1 MAEANSTPLSEA
13 ELEQVRSILQPL
25 SKNPDISEELN
36 PMLSVFR
43 QKMGYGSQMPSLD
56 EEEETEEPT
65 TPTAEAGDEESDEDF
80 EEPQRPQKPPAK
92 VFEDDDIDLDEL
104 LAEPKAAAP
113 ADDFSFEE
121 ESPAPSADA
130 GDPFADFGMDAEP
143 ASTASEDSDAFGDF
157 GLPEEPSSTP
167 SDDFSF
173 GDESPAP
180 SADAGDPF
188 AGLDEMTGGTPS
200 SDDPFAGMGD
210 TTSGESD
217 PFGGSDF
224 GSTPMDDDFGST
236 PSSSDADPFGDMDSF
251 TSTPEPSGGDSD
263 PFAGMGGLETQGGGE
278 DDFGLS
284 GSEPSG
290 GGDSFDDFMSSSPTP
305 SGGGDDDFFSS
316 PADSGPSPGESD
328 PFADFGD
335 MGAPAGQD
343 PFSDLASSA
352 TVSEDPFADFVPSTE
367 EDTLSDIPAGGDS
380 SFESF
385 SPDLDSD
392 VGGGDFDSGS
402 SFGLEA
408 DLQGLASDEKQDIDK
423 GLKDEELA
431 IIQKEILRYPP
442 TLRRAVIDAIVQD
455 RLTPRDQ
462 KGLLE
467 LIKIESSPEEIADFL
482 SGVLGETISVS
493 QRMSGFSKDG
503 VPIISTDPLY
513 TKEGLQRQ
521 RKAIRRTIIGI
532 AAGIFLVVGGTLFY
546 RNFIIPNQAAQ
557 YYEQGLTLIREAG
570 AYPKNSESRKK
581 KFFEAEE
588 SFARGENILPNHLKY
603 LNLYGVEYTRV
614 EEYDRAFEKLFG
626 KVSPDFGAGG
636 EEPSSN
642 AWDKREKVPII
653 TLAKGQ
659 IWDNGKL
666 PIAGKIGNENRMVLV
681 AQDGIQRKIMKA
693 GAYIVMRLEKQTHD
707 NPTYK
712 NLGRFHSSIMPSFTE
727 SSLGGGKYKNDQL
740 AINFFKQVYT
750 DGNEPYDEES
760 TAGIAKIY
768 YNRREFGKAASFY
781 NKIVEIDPSSPVGQG
796 GLLSTYIEMW
806 KEDGNPQFV
815 INHHRQ
821 IKNNLDIEKKLS
833 LHVLSKLASFYTDL
847 NKKELRIRYNIN
859 PMDQVSG
866 MEVNDNAL
874 EILDLIYHKT
884 EEDPVT
890 GVEIDG
896 SEYAEGY
903 YQRGRYFASIKE
915 SIQARRFFEK
925 AATLDPAHYLASTE
939 LAENAIRLANFGEA
953 DKLLNESLKRFEN
966 YKQSYGAREE
976 DETLIQGNV
985 GRIYFDKARIQYLS
999 AAGIHEKDKITEFPG
1014 RKIYPFRARAAMDA
1028 IAKTRSMELKNSLD
1042 GFSKAEAVQTD
1053 ENEFTLIRRWRT
1065 PLPAGI
1071 QRELRYFK
1079 GWVDYMSGDFAASL
1093 NEWSG
1098 FEDEDEY
1105 NHSTLLMGKANAFY
1119 YTGQYKASLGNYL
1132 KVQDDM
1138 EEKLLNMG
1146 LPKPDDPYHQEV
1158 YQTLVAAYNN
1168 IGAVYEKQGNTAEA
1182 LKHYWKA
1189 IETARKINEVS
1200 EIAMSNKDL
1209 MFKKEA
1215 IGQDPLLEDWL
1226 SPTLD
1231 SVKKLARE

>member
-1 MAEANSTPLSEA
+1 MAEANSTPLNEA
-13 ELEQVRSILQPL
+13 ELEQIHSILQPL
-25 SKNPDISEELN
+25 SKNPEISEELN

-43 QKMGYGSQMPSLD
+43 QKMGYGTQTLSHD
-56 EEEETEEPT
+56 EEEES
-65 TPTAEAGDEESDEDF
+65 EESSRVS
-80 EEPQRPQKPPAK
+80 EEVDYESPEPESLKRPPTK

-104 LAEPKAAAP
+104 LAEPKKAAAT
-113 ADDFSFEE
+113 DDFPIEE
-121 ESPAPSADA
+121 ESPISPVDA
-130 GDPFADFGMDAEP
+130 GDPFADFGMDSEP
-143 ASTASEDSDAFGDF
+143 APTELKEQDPFSDF
-157 GLPEEPSSTP
+157 GLSEETSAVPP

-173 GDESPAP
+173 GEESPAP
-180 SADAGDPF
+180 TTVSDPF
-188 AGLDEMTGGTPS
+188 ADLT
-200 SDDPFAGMGD
+200 D
-210 TTSGESD
+210 TSPVESD
-217 PFGGSDF
+217 PFGGTDF
-224 GSTPMDDDFGST
+224 GSVNDDFGSSST
-236 PSSSDADPFGDMDSF
+236 PEADPFADMDTF
-251 TSTPEPSGGDSD
+251 TSIPESAGDSSD
-263 PFAGMGGLETQGGGE
+263 PFVGMDGLETPSEGDE
-278 DDFGLS
+278 FDLS
-284 GSEPSG
+284 GTAPTSTDGGDELMPPSPSG
-290 GGDSFDDFMSSSPTP
+290 A
-305 SGGGDDDFFSS
+305 GDDDFFSS
-316 PADSGPSPGESD
+316 PADSGPSSTESD

-335 MGAPAGQD
+335 LGPPTGQD
-343 PFSDLASSA
+343 PFSNLASSA
-352 TVSEDPFADFVPSTE
+352 TVSEDPFADFVPSIE
-367 EDTLSDIPAGGDS
+367 EDTLSDISGDS

-385 SPDLDSD
+385 SPDLESD
-392 VGGGDFDSGS
+392 AGEEVFDSGS

-408 DLQGLASDEKQDIDK
+408 DLQGLANEEKQDIDK

-442 TLRRAVIDAIVQD
+442 TLRRAVIDSIVQD

-467 LIKIESSPEEIADFL
+467 LIKIESSPQEIADFL
-482 SGVLGETISVS
+482 SGALGETIFVS
-493 QRMSGFSKDG
+493 QKMSGFSKDG
-503 VPIISTDPLY
+503 VPIISTDPVY

-521 RKAIRRTIIGI
+521 RKVIRRTIISI
-532 AAGIFLVVGGTLFY
+532 AATIFLVVGGTLFY

-557 YYEQGLTLIREAG
+557 YYEQGLMLIREAG
-570 AYPKNSESRKK
+570 VYPKNSETRKK

-626 KVSPDFGAGG
+626 KVSPDFGAGR

-659 IWDNGKL
+659 VWDNTKLSGKN
-666 PIAGKIGNENRMVLV
+666 GSENRMILI

-727 SSLGGGKYKNDQL
+727 PFLGGGKYKNDQL

-781 NKIVEIDPSSPVGQG
+781 NKILEIDPSSSVGQG

-821 IKNNLDIEKKLS
+821 IKNNLNIEKELS

-859 PMDQVSG
+859 PTDQVSG

-874 EILDLIYHKT
+874 EILNLIYHKT
-884 EEDPVT
+884 EKDSVT
-890 GVEIDG
+890 GTEIEG
-896 SEYAEGY
+896 SQYAEGY

-925 AATLDPAHYLASTE
+925 AAALDPAHYLASTE
-939 LAENAIRLANFGEA
+939 LAENAIRLANFAEA

-976 DETLIQGNV
+976 DETLIQGNI

-1014 RKIYPFRARAAMDA
+1014 RKIYPFRARTAMDA
-1028 IAKTRSMELKNSLD
+1028 SAKTRSMELKNSLD
-1042 GFSKAEAVQTD
+1042 GFSKAESVQTD
-1053 ENEFTLIRRWRT
+1053 EKEFTLIRRWRT
-1065 PLPAGI
+1065 PLPLEI

-1079 GWVDYMSGDFAASL
+1079 GWVDYMNGDFAASL
-1093 NEWSG
+1093 NEWVG

-1105 NHSTLLMGKANAFY
+1105 NHSTLLMGKANAFF

-1138 EEKLLNMG
+1138 EERLLNMG
-1146 LPKPDDPYHQEV
+1146 LPKSDDPYHQEV

-1189 IETARKINEVS
+1189 IETARKINEIS

-1209 MFKKEA
+1209 IFKKEA

>member
-1 MAEANSTPLSEA
+1 MSEA

-43 QKMGYGSQMPSLD
+43 QKMGYGTQMSSHDD
-56 EEEETEEPT
+56 EEIEEETET
-65 TPTAEAGDEESDEDF
+65 TEESISDF
-80 EEPQRPQKPPAK
+80 EEEGEEESTSPQRPPTK

-104 LAEPKAAAP
+104 LAEPGQAP
-113 ADDFSFEE
+113 ESLPATDDFSFEE
-121 ESPAPSADA
+121 ETPNTDSV
-130 GDPFADFGMDAEP
+130 DPFTDLGMD
-143 ASTASEDSDAFGDF
+143 SEDSLDV
-157 GLPEEPSSTP
+157 PEIPPTSS

-173 GDESPAP
+173 EEETTT
-180 SADAGDPF
+180 DASDPF
-188 AGLDEMTGGTPS
+188 AGLTES
-200 SDDPFAGMGD
+200 
-210 TTSGESD
+210 TSGED
-217 PFGGSDF
+217 PFSGTDF
-224 GSTPMDDDFGST
+224 SSEPMDDFSST
-236 PSSSDADPFGDMDSF
+236 PTA
-251 TSTPEPSGGDSD
+251 DSD
-263 PFAGMGGLETQGGGE
+263 PFADTFTSIPDTSDPFADMGESPNSGE

-284 GSEPSG
+284 GSEP
-290 GGDSFDDFMSSSPTP
+290 GDEVMSSEPPTA
-305 SGGGDDDFFSS
+305 DDDFFSQ
-316 PADSGPSPGESD
+316 PMDSEPPPTD

-335 MGAPAGQD
+335 LGSPAQD
-343 PFSDLASSA
+343 PFSDLSA
-352 TVSEDPFADFVPSTE
+352 TVSEDPFADFVE
-367 EDTLSDIPAGGDS
+367 EDTLSDITPEADT
-380 SFESF
+380 SFDTF
-385 SPDLDSD
+385 SPNLESD
-392 VGGGDFDSGS
+392 TFDSGS

-408 DLQGLASDEKQDIDK
+408 DLQGLANEEKEEIDK

-455 RLTPRDQ
+455 KLTPRDQ

-467 LIKIESSPEEIADFL
+467 LIKIESSAQEIADFL
-482 SGVLGETISVS
+482 SGALGESVSVS

-503 VPIISTDPLY
+503 VPIISTDPIY

-521 RKAIRRTIIGI
+521 KKLIRRTILGI
-532 AAGIFLVVGGTLFY
+532 AAAIFIVVGGTLFY
-546 RNFIIPNQAAQ
+546 RNFIVPNQAAQ
-557 YYEQGLTLIREAG
+557 YYDQGLTLIREAG
-570 AYPKNSESRKK
+570 AYPKNSETRKR

-603 LNLYGVEYTRV
+603 LNLYGIEYTRV

-626 KVSPDFGAGG
+626 KVSPDFGTG
-636 EEPSSN
+636 EGEPSSN

-659 IWDNGKL
+659 FWDNGKL
-666 PIAGKIGNENRMVLV
+666 PIAGKIGNENRMILV
-681 AQDGIQRKIMKA
+681 AQDGIQRKILKA

-712 NLGRFHSSIMPSFTE
+712 NLGRFYSSIMPSFTE

-740 AINFFKQVYT
+740 AINFYKQVYT

-760 TAGIAKIY
+760 TAGIAKIF

-781 NKIVEIDPSSPVGQG
+781 NKIVEIDPSSPMGQG

-821 IKNNLDIEKKLS
+821 IKNNLEIEKKLS

-859 PMDQVSG
+859 PIDQVSG
-866 MEVNDNAL
+866 MEVNDNAF
-874 EILDLIYHKT
+874 EILNLIYHKT
-884 EEDPVT
+884 EKDPVT
-890 GVEIDG
+890 GTKIEG
-896 SEYAEGY
+896 SNYAEGY

-925 AATLDPAHYLASTE
+925 AATLDPAHYLASME
-939 LAENAIRLANFGEA
+939 LGENAIRLANFGEA

-966 YKQSYGAREE
+966 FKQSYGAREE
-976 DETLIQGNV
+976 DETLIQGNI

-1014 RKIYPFRARAAMDA
+1014 RKIYPFRARAEMDT
-1028 IAKTRSMELKNSLD
+1028 ITKTRSMELKNSLE
-1042 GFSKAEAVQTD
+1042 GFSKTESVQTD
-1053 ENEFTLIRRWRT
+1053 ENEYTLIRRWRT
-1065 PLPAGI
+1065 PLPLDI
-1071 QRELRYFK
+1071 QKELRYFK
-1079 GWVDYMSGDFAASL
+1079 GWVNYMSGDFAASL

-1098 FEDEDEY
+1098 FEDEEEY
-1105 NHSTLLMGKANAFY
+1105 NHSTLLMGKANAFF

-1158 YQTLVAAYNN
+1158 YQTLIAAYNN
-1168 IGAVYEKQGNTAEA
+1168 IGAVYEKQGNTSEA

-1231 SVKKLARE
+1231 SVKKLTKE

>member
-1 MAEANSTPLSEA
+1 MAEANSTPLNEA
-13 ELEQVRSILQPL
+13 ELEQIHSILQPL
-25 SKNPDISEELN
+25 SKNPEISEELN

-43 QKMGYGSQMPSLD
+43 QKMGYGTQTLSHD
-56 EEEETEEPT
+56 EEEEAEEPT
-65 TPTAEAGDEESDEDF
+65 SKASEEVDSDYESPEPESPKRPPT
-80 EEPQRPQKPPAK
+80 K

-104 LAEPKAAAP
+104 LAEPGQTQQV
-113 ADDFSFEE
+113 DNFET
-121 ESPAPSADA
+121 SPSVDSDQT
-130 GDPFADFGMDAEP
+130 DPFADFGMDSEP
-143 ASTASEDSDAFGDF
+143 TPTTSEEQDPFSDF
-157 GLPEEPSSTP
+157 GLSEETSAGPSP
-167 SDDFSF
+167 DDFSF
-173 GDESPAP
+173 GEESTSMDE
-180 SADAGDPF
+180 GDPF
-188 AGLDEMTGGTPS
+188 AGIEEMTGDSP
-200 SDDPFAGMGD
+200 DPFAGMEES
-210 TTSGESD
+210 SGAD
-217 PFGGSDF
+217 PFGGTDI
-224 GSTPMDDDFGST
+224 GDDF
-236 PSSSDADPFGDMDSF
+236 SSVSSPASETDPFADMDTF
-251 TSTPEPSGGDSD
+251 TSIPESTADSSD
-263 PFAGMGGLETQGGGE
+263 PFAGMDVLET
-278 DDFGLS
+278 
-284 GSEPSG
+284 PSG
-290 GGDSFDDFMSSSPTP
+290 GDEFDLSRTEPASTDRGDSFDEFMSPAEP
-305 SGGGDDDFFSS
+305 GGGDDDFFSS
-316 PADSGPSPGESD
+316 PADSGPSSTESD

-335 MGAPAGQD
+335 LGPPTGQD
-343 PFSDLASSA
+343 PFSNLASSA

-367 EDTLSDIPAGGDS
+367 EDTLSDIPADADS

-385 SPDLDSD
+385 SPDLESD
-392 VGGGDFDSGS
+392 VDGRDFDSGS
-402 SFGLEA
+402 SLGLEA
-408 DLQGLASDEKQDIDK
+408 DLQGLANEEKQDIDK

-442 TLRRAVIDAIVQD
+442 TLRRAVIDSIVQD

-467 LIKIESSPEEIADFL
+467 LIKIESSPQEIADFL
-482 SGVLGETISVS
+482 SGALGETISIS
-493 QRMSGFSKDG
+493 QKMSGFSKDG
-503 VPIISTDPLY
+503 VPIISTDPVY

-521 RKAIRRTIIGI
+521 KKVIRRTIITI
-532 AAGIFLVVGGTLFY
+532 AATIFFVVGGTLFY
-546 RNFIIPNQAAQ
+546 KNFIIPNQAAQ

-570 AYPKNSESRKK
+570 VYPKNSETRKK

-626 KVSPDFGAGG
+626 KVSPDFGSGR

-659 IWDNGKL
+659 VWDNAKL
-666 PIAGKIGNENRMVLV
+666 PIAGKTGSENRMLLV

-727 SSLGGGKYKNDQL
+727 PSLGGGKYKNDQL

-781 NKIVEIDPSSPVGQG
+781 NKIVEIDPSSSVGQG

-821 IKNNLDIEKKLS
+821 IKNNLNIEKKLS

-890 GVEIDG
+890 GTEIEG
-896 SEYAEGY
+896 SQYAEGY

-939 LAENAIRLANFGEA
+939 LAENAIRLANFAEA

-1014 RKIYPFRARAAMDA
+1014 RKIYPFRARTMMDTV
-1028 IAKTRSMELKNSLD
+1028 AKTRSMELKNSLD
-1042 GFSKAEAVQTD
+1042 GFSKAESVQID

-1065 PLPAGI
+1065 PLPIGI

-1079 GWVDYMSGDFAASL
+1079 GWVDYMNGDFATSL
-1093 NEWSG
+1093 NEWAG

-1105 NHSTLLMGKANAFY
+1105 NHSTLLMGKANAFF

-1138 EEKLLNMG
+1138 EERLLNMG

-1189 IETARKINEVS
+1189 IETARKINEIS

-1231 SVKKLARE
+1231 SVKKLTRE

>member
-13 ELEQVRSILQPL
+13 ELEQIRSILEPL

-43 QKMGYGSQMPSLD
+43 QKMGYGTQKPSQND
-56 EEEETEEPT
+56 EEEEETQPQEPNEDT
-65 TPTAEAGDEESDEDF
+65 DEEEDF
-80 EEPQRPQKPPAK
+80 EDEAPKSSKRPPTK

-104 LAEPKAAAP
+104 LAEPTQTPADDFSLEEEPAP
-113 ADDFSFEE
+113 PTADSGEADPFADFGMESEPSPTVSEETDALGDFGLSEEQPATTDDFSFEE
-121 ESPAPSADA
+121 ETATNSA
-130 GDPFADFGMDAEP
+130 DPFADLGA
-143 ASTASEDSDAFGDF
+143 
-157 GLPEEPSSTP
+157 PSS
-167 SDDFSF
+167 
-173 GDESPAP
+173 E
-180 SADAGDPF
+180 
-188 AGLDEMTGGTPS
+188 
-200 SDDPFAGMGD
+200 DPFAGMGE
-210 TTSGESD
+210 TTEAD

-224 GSTPMDDDFGST
+224 GAESMDDFSST
-236 PSSSDADPFGDMDSF
+236 PSSETDSFDTF
-251 TSTPEPSGGDSD
+251 TSTPETSADDSD
-263 PFAGMGGLETQGGGE
+263 PFAGMGVTEKPVGE

-284 GSEPSG
+284 DSQTSG
-290 GGDSFDDFMSSSPTP
+290 GEDSFDDFMSSEPT
-305 SGGGDDDFFSS
+305 GGDDFFSS
-316 PADSGPSPGESD
+316 PADSGPAPTESD

-335 MGAPAGQD
+335 LGSPAGQD
-343 PFSDLASSA
+343 PFSDLSPSA
-352 TVSEDPFADFVPSTE
+352 TVSEDPFADFTPS
-367 EDTLSDIPAGGDS
+367 EDTLSDIPGDADP
-380 SFESF
+380 SFDSF
-385 SPDLDSD
+385 SPDLDA
-392 VGGGDFDSGS
+392 GGEDFDSGS
-402 SFGLEA
+402 LEA
-408 DLQGLASDEKQDIDK
+408 DLQGLATEEKQEIDK

-442 TLRRAVIDAIVQD
+442 SLRRAVIDAIVQD

-482 SGVLGETISVS
+482 SGVLGETVSIS

-503 VPIISTDPLY
+503 IPIISTDPLY

-521 RKAIRRTIIGI
+521 KKAVRRTIITI
-532 AAGIFLVVGGTLFY
+532 AATLFFVVGGTLFY

-557 YYEQGLTLIREAG
+557 YYDQGLTLVREAG
-570 AYPKNSESRKK
+570 AYPKNSEVRKK
-581 KFFEAEE
+581 KFLEAEE

-603 LNLYGVEYTRV
+603 LNLYGVEYTRI

-636 EEPSSN
+636 EEPASN
-642 AWDKREKVPII
+642 SWDKREKVPII
-653 TLAKGQ
+653 ALAKGQ
-659 IWDNGKL
+659 VWDNGKL
-666 PIAGKIGNENRMVLV
+666 PIAGKIGNENRMILI
-681 AQDGIQRKIMKA
+681 AQDRIQRKIIKA

-740 AINFFKQVYT
+740 AINFFKQVFT
-750 DGNEPYDEES
+750 DGNEPYEEES

-781 NKIVEIDPSSPVGQG
+781 NKIVEIDPSSPVGEG

-859 PMDQVSG
+859 PMNQVSG

-874 EILDLIYHKT
+874 QILDLIYHKT

-890 GVEIDG
+890 GTKIKG
-896 SEYAEGY
+896 SNYAEGY

-925 AATLDPAHYLASTE
+925 AAALDPAHFLASVE
-939 LAENAIRLANFGEA
+939 LAENAIRLANFSEA

-966 YKQSYGAREE
+966 YKQSYGARDE

-1014 RKIYPFRARAAMDA
+1014 RKIYPFRARAAMNTA
-1028 IAKTRSMELKNSLD
+1028 AKTRSMELKNSLE
-1042 GFSKAEAVQTD
+1042 GFSKAESVQAD

-1105 NHSTLLMGKANAFY
+1105 DHPTLLMGKANAFF

-1158 YQTLVAAYNN
+1158 YQTLIAATNN
-1168 IGAVYEKQGNTAEA
+1168 IGAVYEKQGNTSEA

>member
-1 MAEANSTPLSEA
+1 MAEANSTPLKEA

-43 QKMGYGSQMPSLD
+43 EKMGYGSPVSSEE
-56 EEEETEEPT
+56 EEEETPDSTTEPDDLDEGDDDG
-65 TPTAEAGDEESDEDF
+65 EAPPPLE
-80 EEPQRPQKPPAK
+80 RPKSK
-92 VFEDDDIDLDEL
+92 ILDDDDIDLDEL
-104 LAEPKAAAP
+104 LAEPSQSTASDDDFDSTP
-113 ADDFSFEE
+113 ADSGDT
-121 ESPAPSADA
+121 
-130 GDPFADFGMDAEP
+130 DPFADFGMDSEP
-143 ASTASEDSDAFGDF
+143 APTPSSEETDPFADF
-157 GLPEEPSSTP
+157 GLPPETPTSAGDDFGLGEETPSSNEPS
-167 SDDFSF
+167 
-173 GDESPAP
+173 
-180 SADAGDPF
+180 DPF
-188 AGLDEMTGGTPS
+188 AGLDEMTGGEAS
-200 SDDPFAGMGD
+200 SEADPFADLG
-210 TTSGESD
+210 SGTETPETD

-224 GSTPMDDDFGST
+224 GTPT
-236 PSSSDADPFGDMDSF
+236 SSDDSDPFAGMDSF
-251 TSTPEPSGGDSD
+251 TSTPDSGADAD
-263 PFAGMGGLETQGGGE
+263 PFADLGGGTGTPDIG

-284 GSEPSG
+284 SSEPTTG
-290 GGDSFDDFMSSSPTP
+290 AGDSFDDLMSSSPEP
-305 SGGGDDDFFSS
+305 AGGDDDFFSQ
-316 PADSGPSPGESD
+316 PTDAGPSSAETD

-335 MGAPAGQD
+335 LGSPGQD
-343 PFSDLASSA
+343 PFSDLTSSA
-352 TVSEDPFADFVPSTE
+352 TASEDPFADFVPSTE
-367 EDTLSDIPAGGDS
+367 EDTLSDIPGGADA
-380 SFESF
+380 SFDSF
-385 SPDLDSD
+385 SPDLDGDS
-392 VGGGDFDSGS
+392 GGDDYDPGS

-408 DLQGLASDEKQDIDK
+408 DLQGLASEEKEEIDK

-442 TLRRAVIDAIVQD
+442 VLRRAVIDAIVQD
-455 RLTPRDQ
+455 RMTPRDQ

-482 SGVLGETISVS
+482 SGVLGETISLS
-493 QRMSGFSKDG
+493 QRGSGFSKDG

-521 RKAIRRTIIGI
+521 KKAIRRTVFGI
-532 AAGIFLVVGGTLFY
+532 AATIFLIVGGTFLY

-570 AYPKNSESRKK
+570 SYPKSSEARKK

-588 SFARGENILPNHLKY
+588 AFAKGENILPNHLKY
-603 LNLYGVEYTRV
+603 LNLYGVEYTRI
-614 EEYDRAFEKLFG
+614 EEYDRGFEKLFG

-659 IWDNGKL
+659 VWDNAKL
-666 PIAGKIGNENRMVLV
+666 PIAGKSGNENRMILI
-681 AQDGIQRKIMKA
+681 AQDGIQRKIQKA

-707 NPTYK
+707 NMTYK

-727 SSLGGGKYKNDQL
+727 SSLGGGRYKNDQL
-740 AINFFKQVYT
+740 AINFYKQVYT

-833 LHVLSKLASFYTDL
+833 LYVLSKLASFYTDL

-859 PMDQVSG
+859 PVDQVSG

-884 EEDPVT
+884 EEDSIT
-890 GVEIDG
+890 GVERDG
-896 SEYAEGY
+896 ADYAEGY

-925 AATLDPAHYLASTE
+925 AATLDPAHYLAATE

-953 DKLLNESLKRFEN
+953 DKLLNEAIQRFEN
-966 YKQSYGAREE
+966 YKQGYGAREE
-976 DETLIQGNV
+976 DETLIQGNA

-999 AAGIHEKDKITEFPG
+999 AAGITEKDKITEFPG
-1014 RKIYPFRARAAMDA
+1014 RKIYPFRARTAMDSV
-1028 IAKTRSMELKNSLD
+1028 AKTRSMELKNSLE
-1042 GFSKAEAVQTD
+1042 GFSKAESVQTD

-1231 SVKKLARE
+1231 SVKKLVRE

>member
-43 QKMGYGSQMPSLD
+43 QKMGYGTQMSSHDD
-56 EEEETEEPT
+56 EEIEEETET
-65 TPTAEAGDEESDEDF
+65 TEESISDF
-80 EEPQRPQKPPAK
+80 EEEGEEESTSPKRPPTK

-104 LAEPKAAAP
+104 LAEPGQASEASP
-113 ADDFSFEE
+113 STDDFSFEE
-121 ESPAPSADA
+121 ETPNTDSV
-130 GDPFADFGMDAEP
+130 DPFTDLGMD
-143 ASTASEDSDAFGDF
+143 SDDSLDV
-157 GLPEEPSSTP
+157 PEIPPTSS

-173 GDESPAP
+173 EEETTT
-180 SADAGDPF
+180 DASDPF
-188 AGLDEMTGGTPS
+188 AGLTES
-200 SDDPFAGMGD
+200 
-210 TTSGESD
+210 TSGED
-217 PFGGSDF
+217 PFSGTDF
-224 GSTPMDDDFGST
+224 SSEPMDDFSST
-236 PSSSDADPFGDMDSF
+236 PTA
-251 TSTPEPSGGDSD
+251 DSD
-263 PFAGMGGLETQGGGE
+263 PFADTFTSIPDTSDPFADMGGSGE

-284 GSEPSG
+284 GSESG
-290 GGDSFDDFMSSSPTP
+290 DEVMSSEPP
-305 SGGGDDDFFSS
+305 PADDDFFSQ
-316 PADSGPSPGESD
+316 PMDSEPPPTD

-335 MGAPAGQD
+335 LGSPAQD
-343 PFSDLASSA
+343 PFSDLSA
-352 TVSEDPFADFVPSTE
+352 TVSEDPFADFVE
-367 EDTLSDIPAGGDS
+367 EDTLSDITPDADT
-380 SFESF
+380 SFDTF
-385 SPDLDSD
+385 SPNLESD
-392 VGGGDFDSGS
+392 TFDSGS

-408 DLQGLASDEKQDIDK
+408 DLQGLANEEKEEIDK

-455 RLTPRDQ
+455 KLTPRDQ

-467 LIKIESSPEEIADFL
+467 LIKIESSAQEIADFL
-482 SGVLGETISVS
+482 SGALGESVSVS

-503 VPIISTDPLY
+503 VPIISTDPIY

-521 RKAIRRTIIGI
+521 KKLIRRTILGI
-532 AAGIFLVVGGTLFY
+532 AAAIFIVVGGTLFY
-546 RNFIIPNQAAQ
+546 RNFIVPNQAAQ
-557 YYEQGLTLIREAG
+557 YYDQGLTLIREAG
-570 AYPKNSESRKK
+570 AYPKNSETRKR

-603 LNLYGVEYTRV
+603 LNLYGIEYTRV

-626 KVSPDFGAGG
+626 KVSPDFGAGEG
-636 EEPSSN
+636 EPSSN

-659 IWDNGKL
+659 FWDNGKL
-666 PIAGKIGNENRMVLV
+666 PIAGKIGNENRMILV
-681 AQDGIQRKIMKA
+681 AQDGIQRKILKA

-712 NLGRFHSSIMPSFTE
+712 NLGRFYSSIMPSFTE

-740 AINFFKQVYT
+740 AINFYKQVYT

-760 TAGIAKIY
+760 TAGIAKIF

-781 NKIVEIDPSSPVGQG
+781 NKIVEIDPSSPMGQG

-821 IKNNLDIEKKLS
+821 IKNNLEIEKKLS

-859 PMDQVSG
+859 PIDQVSG
-866 MEVNDNAL
+866 MEVNDNAF
-874 EILDLIYHKT
+874 EILNLIYHKT
-884 EEDPVT
+884 EKDPVT
-890 GVEIDG
+890 GTKIEG
-896 SEYAEGY
+896 SNYAEGY

-925 AATLDPAHYLASTE
+925 AATLDPAHYLASME
-939 LAENAIRLANFGEA
+939 LGENAIRLANFGEA

-966 YKQSYGAREE
+966 FKQSYGTREE
-976 DETLIQGNV
+976 DETLIQGNI
-985 GRIYFDKARIQYLS
+985 GRVYFDKARIQYLS

-1014 RKIYPFRARAAMDA
+1014 RKIYPFRARAEMDT
-1028 IAKTRSMELKNSLD
+1028 ITKTRSMELKNSLE
-1042 GFSKAEAVQTD
+1042 GFSKAESVQTE
-1053 ENEFTLIRRWRT
+1053 ENEYTLIRRWRT
-1065 PLPAGI
+1065 PLPLDI
-1071 QRELRYFK
+1071 QKELRYFK
-1079 GWVDYMSGDFAASL
+1079 GWVNYMNGDFVASL

-1098 FEDEDEY
+1098 FEDEEEY
-1105 NHSTLLMGKANAFY
+1105 NHSTLLMGKANAFF

-1168 IGAVYEKQGNTAEA
+1168 IGAVYEKQGNTSEA

-1231 SVKKLARE
+1231 SVKKLTKE

>member
-1 MAEANSTPLSEA
+1 MAEANSTPLNEA
-13 ELEQVRSILQPL
+13 ELEQIHSILQPL
-25 SKNPDISEELN
+25 SKNPEISEELN

-43 QKMGYGSQMPSLD
+43 QKMGYGTQTLSHD
-56 EEEETEEPT
+56 EEEETESEEPT
-65 TPTAEAGDEESDEDF
+65 SKASEEIDYESQEPESLKRPPT
-80 EEPQRPQKPPAK
+80 K

-104 LAEPKAAAP
+104 LAEPKKTSTP

-121 ESPAPSADA
+121 ESPVSPVDA
-130 GDPFADFGMDAEP
+130 SDPFADFGMDEEP
-143 ASTASEDSDAFGDF
+143 TPTASEELGDF
-157 GLPEEPSSTP
+157 GLPEEPSATTP

-173 GDESPAP
+173 GDESTAPA
-180 SADAGDPF
+180 AGVSDPF
-188 AGLDEMTGGTPS
+188 AGLEEPS
-200 SDDPFAGMGD
+200 SDDPFAGLGD
-210 TTSGESD
+210 TTAAESD
-217 PFGGSDF
+217 PFGGTDF
-224 GSTPMDDDFGST
+224 GSAPMDDAFGST
-236 PSSSDADPFGDMDSF
+236 PSSTSEADPFADMGTF
-251 TSTPEPSGGDSD
+251 TSIPESTADSSD
-263 PFAGMGGLETQGGGE
+263 SFAGMDGIETPGDE
-278 DDFGLS
+278 FDLS
-284 GSEPSG
+284 RTDTD
-290 GGDSFDDFMSSSPTP
+290 GGDSFDEFMSPEP
-305 SGGGDDDFFSS
+305 SGGDDDFFSS
-316 PADSGPSPGESD
+316 PSTESD

-335 MGAPAGQD
+335 LGPPTGQD
-343 PFSDLASSA
+343 PFSNLASSA

-367 EDTLSDIPAGGDS
+367 EDTLSDIPGDADP
-380 SFESF
+380 SF
-385 SPDLDSD
+385 SPDLESD
-392 VGGGDFDSGS
+392 VGGVDFDSGS
-402 SFGLEA
+402 SLGLEA
-408 DLQGLASDEKQDIDK
+408 DLQGLANEEKQDIDK

-442 TLRRAVIDAIVQD
+442 TLRRAVIDSIVQD

-467 LIKIESSPEEIADFL
+467 LIKIESSPQEIADFL
-482 SGVLGETISVS
+482 SGALGETISIS
-493 QRMSGFSKDG
+493 QKMSGFSKDG
-503 VPIISTDPLY
+503 VPIISTDPVY

-521 RKAIRRTIIGI
+521 RKMIRRTIITI
-532 AAGIFLVVGGTLFY
+532 AATIFLVVGGTLFY

-570 AYPKNSESRKK
+570 VYPKNSETRKK

-588 SFARGENILPNHLKY
+588 SFARGEKILPNHLKY

-653 TLAKGQ
+653 TLAKSQ
-659 IWDNGKL
+659 VWDNGKL
-666 PIAGKIGNENRMVLV
+666 PIAGKIGNENRMILV

-727 SSLGGGKYKNDQL
+727 PSLGGGKYKNDQL

-781 NKIVEIDPSSPVGQG
+781 NKIVEIDPSSSVGQG

-821 IKNNLDIEKKLS
+821 IKNNLNIEKKLS
-833 LHVLSKLASFYTDL
+833 LHILSKLASFYTDL

-859 PMDQVSG
+859 PTDQVSG

-890 GVEIDG
+890 GTEIEG
-896 SEYAEGY
+896 SQYAEGY

-939 LAENAIRLANFGEA
+939 LAENAIRLANFAEA

-1014 RKIYPFRARAAMDA
+1014 RKIYPFRARTAMDA

-1042 GFSKAEAVQTD
+1042 GFSKAESVQTD
-1053 ENEFTLIRRWRT
+1053 ENEFSLIRRWRT
-1065 PLPAGI
+1065 PLPVGI

-1079 GWVDYMSGDFAASL
+1079 GWADYMNGDFAASL

-1105 NHSTLLMGKANAFY
+1105 NHSTLLMGKANAFF

-1146 LPKPDDPYHQEV
+1146 PPKPDDPYHQEV

-1168 IGAVYEKQGNTAEA
+1168 IGAVYEKLGNTAEA

-1189 IETARKINEVS
+1189 IETARKINEIS

>member
-43 QKMGYGSQMPSLD
+43 QKMGYGTQMSSHDD
-56 EEEETEEPT
+56 EEIEEETET
-65 TPTAEAGDEESDEDF
+65 TEESISDF
-80 EEPQRPQKPPAK
+80 EEEGEEESTSPQRPPTK

-104 LAEPKAAAP
+104 LAEPGQAP
-113 ADDFSFEE
+113 ESLPATDDFSFEE
-121 ESPAPSADA
+121 ETPNTDSV
-130 GDPFADFGMDAEP
+130 DPFTDLGMD
-143 ASTASEDSDAFGDF
+143 SEDSLDV
-157 GLPEEPSSTP
+157 PEIPPTSS

-173 GDESPAP
+173 EEETTT
-180 SADAGDPF
+180 DASDPF
-188 AGLDEMTGGTPS
+188 AGLTES
-200 SDDPFAGMGD
+200 
-210 TTSGESD
+210 TSGED
-217 PFGGSDF
+217 PFSGTDF
-224 GSTPMDDDFGST
+224 SSEPMDDFSST
-236 PSSSDADPFGDMDSF
+236 PTA
-251 TSTPEPSGGDSD
+251 DSD
-263 PFAGMGGLETQGGGE
+263 PFADTFTSIPDTSDPFADMGESPNSGE

-284 GSEPSG
+284 GSEP
-290 GGDSFDDFMSSSPTP
+290 GDEVMSSEPPTA
-305 SGGGDDDFFSS
+305 DDDFFSQ
-316 PADSGPSPGESD
+316 PMDSEPPPTD

-335 MGAPAGQD
+335 LGSPAQD
-343 PFSDLASSA
+343 PFSDLSA
-352 TVSEDPFADFVPSTE
+352 TVSEDPFADFVE
-367 EDTLSDIPAGGDS
+367 EDTLSDIIPEADT
-380 SFESF
+380 SFDTF
-385 SPDLDSD
+385 SPNLESD
-392 VGGGDFDSGS
+392 TFDSGS

-408 DLQGLASDEKQDIDK
+408 DLQGLANEEKEEIDK

-455 RLTPRDQ
+455 KLTPRDQ

-467 LIKIESSPEEIADFL
+467 LIKIESSAQEIADFL
-482 SGVLGETISVS
+482 SGALGESVSVS

-503 VPIISTDPLY
+503 VPIISTDPIY

-521 RKAIRRTIIGI
+521 KKLIRRTILGI
-532 AAGIFLVVGGTLFY
+532 AAAIFIVVGGTLFY
-546 RNFIIPNQAAQ
+546 RNFIVPNQAAQ
-557 YYEQGLTLIREAG
+557 YYDQGLTLIREAG
-570 AYPKNSESRKK
+570 AYPKNSETRKR

-603 LNLYGVEYTRV
+603 LNLYGIEYTRV

-626 KVSPDFGAGG
+626 KVSPDFGTG
-636 EEPSSN
+636 EGEPSSN

-659 IWDNGKL
+659 FWDNGKL
-666 PIAGKIGNENRMVLV
+666 PIAGKIGNENRMILV
-681 AQDGIQRKIMKA
+681 AQDGIQRKILKA

-712 NLGRFHSSIMPSFTE
+712 NLGRFYSSIMPSFTE

-740 AINFFKQVYT
+740 AINFYKQVYT

-760 TAGIAKIY
+760 TAGIAKIF

-781 NKIVEIDPSSPVGQG
+781 NKIVEIDPSSPMGQG

-821 IKNNLDIEKKLS
+821 IKNNLEIEKKLS

-859 PMDQVSG
+859 PIDQVSG
-866 MEVNDNAL
+866 MEVNDNAF
-874 EILDLIYHKT
+874 EILNLIYHKT
-884 EEDPVT
+884 EKDPVT
-890 GVEIDG
+890 GTKIEG
-896 SEYAEGY
+896 SNYAEGY

-925 AATLDPAHYLASTE
+925 AATLDPAHYLASME
-939 LAENAIRLANFGEA
+939 LGENAIRLANFGEA

-966 YKQSYGAREE
+966 FKQSYGAREE
-976 DETLIQGNV
+976 DETLIQGNI

-1014 RKIYPFRARAAMDA
+1014 RKIYPFRARAEMDT
-1028 IAKTRSMELKNSLD
+1028 ITKTRSMELKNSLE
-1042 GFSKAEAVQTD
+1042 GFSKTESVQTD
-1053 ENEFTLIRRWRT
+1053 ENEYTLIRRWRT
-1065 PLPAGI
+1065 PLPLDI
-1071 QRELRYFK
+1071 QKELRYFK
-1079 GWVDYMSGDFAASL
+1079 GWVNYMSGDFAASL

-1098 FEDEDEY
+1098 FEDEEEY
-1105 NHSTLLMGKANAFY
+1105 NHSTLLMGKANAFF

-1158 YQTLVAAYNN
+1158 YQTLIAAYNN
-1168 IGAVYEKQGNTAEA
+1168 IGAVYEKQGNTSEA

-1231 SVKKLARE
+1231 SVKKLTKE

>member
-43 QKMGYGSQMPSLD
+43 QKMGYGTQMSSHDD
-56 EEEETEEPT
+56 EEIEEETET
-65 TPTAEAGDEESDEDF
+65 TEESISDF
-80 EEPQRPQKPPAK
+80 EEEGEEESTSPKRPPTK

-104 LAEPKAAAP
+104 LAEPGQASEASP
-113 ADDFSFEE
+113 STDDFSFEE
-121 ESPAPSADA
+121 ETPNTDSV
-130 GDPFADFGMDAEP
+130 DPFTDLGMD
-143 ASTASEDSDAFGDF
+143 SDDSLDV
-157 GLPEEPSSTP
+157 PEIPPTSS

-173 GDESPAP
+173 EEETTT
-180 SADAGDPF
+180 DASDPF
-188 AGLDEMTGGTPS
+188 AGLTES
-200 SDDPFAGMGD
+200 
-210 TTSGESD
+210 TSGED
-217 PFGGSDF
+217 PFSGTDF
-224 GSTPMDDDFGST
+224 SSEPMDDFSST
-236 PSSSDADPFGDMDSF
+236 PTA
-251 TSTPEPSGGDSD
+251 DSD
-263 PFAGMGGLETQGGGE
+263 PFADTFTSIPDTSDPFADMGGSGE

-284 GSEPSG
+284 GSESG
-290 GGDSFDDFMSSSPTP
+290 DEVMSSEPP
-305 SGGGDDDFFSS
+305 PADDDFFSQ
-316 PADSGPSPGESD
+316 PMDSEPPPTD

-335 MGAPAGQD
+335 LGSPAQD
-343 PFSDLASSA
+343 PFSDLSA
-352 TVSEDPFADFVPSTE
+352 TVSEDPFADFVE
-367 EDTLSDIPAGGDS
+367 EDTLSDITPDADT
-380 SFESF
+380 SFDTF
-385 SPDLDSD
+385 SPNLESD
-392 VGGGDFDSGS
+392 TFDSGS

-408 DLQGLASDEKQDIDK
+408 DLQGLANEEKEEIDK

-455 RLTPRDQ
+455 KLTPRDQ

-467 LIKIESSPEEIADFL
+467 LIKIESSAQEIADFL
-482 SGVLGETISVS
+482 SGALGESVSVS

-503 VPIISTDPLY
+503 VPIISTDPIY

-521 RKAIRRTIIGI
+521 KKLIRRTILGI
-532 AAGIFLVVGGTLFY
+532 AAAIFIVVGGTLFY
-546 RNFIIPNQAAQ
+546 RNFIVPNQAAQ
-557 YYEQGLTLIREAG
+557 YYDQGLTLIREAG
-570 AYPKNSESRKK
+570 AYPKNSETRKR

-603 LNLYGVEYTRV
+603 LNLYGIEYTRV

-626 KVSPDFGAGG
+626 KVSPDFGAGEG
-636 EEPSSN
+636 EPSSN
-642 AWDKREKVPII
+642 SWDKREKVPII

-659 IWDNGKL
+659 FWDNSKL
-666 PIAGKIGNENRMVLV
+666 PIAGKVGNENRMILV
-681 AQDGIQRKIMKA
+681 AQDGIQRKILKA

-712 NLGRFHSSIMPSFTE
+712 NLGRFYSSIMPSFTE

-740 AINFFKQVYT
+740 AINFYKQVYT

-760 TAGIAKIY
+760 TAGIAKIF

-781 NKIVEIDPSSPVGQG
+781 NKIVEIDPSSPMGQG

-821 IKNNLDIEKKLS
+821 IKNNLEIEKKLS

-859 PMDQVSG
+859 PIDQVSG
-866 MEVNDNAL
+866 MEVNDNAF
-874 EILDLIYHKT
+874 EILNLIYHKT
-884 EEDPVT
+884 EKDPVT
-890 GVEIDG
+890 GTKIEG
-896 SEYAEGY
+896 SNYAEGY

-925 AATLDPAHYLASTE
+925 AATLDPAHYLASME
-939 LAENAIRLANFGEA
+939 LGENAIRLANFGEA

-966 YKQSYGAREE
+966 FKQSYGTREE
-976 DETLIQGNV
+976 DETLIQGNI
-985 GRIYFDKARIQYLS
+985 GRVYFDKARIQYLS

-1014 RKIYPFRARAAMDA
+1014 RKIYPFRARAEMDT
-1028 IAKTRSMELKNSLD
+1028 ITKTRSMELKNSLE
-1042 GFSKAEAVQTD
+1042 GFSKAESVQTE
-1053 ENEFTLIRRWRT
+1053 ENEYTLIRRWRT
-1065 PLPAGI
+1065 PLPLDI
-1071 QRELRYFK
+1071 QKELRYFK
-1079 GWVDYMSGDFAASL
+1079 GWVNYMNGDFVASL

-1098 FEDEDEY
+1098 FEDEEEY
-1105 NHSTLLMGKANAFY
+1105 NHSTLLMGKANAFF

-1168 IGAVYEKQGNTAEA
+1168 IGAVYEKQGNTSEA

-1231 SVKKLARE
+1231 SVKKLTKE

>member
-1 MAEANSTPLSEA
+1 MAEANSTPLNEA
-13 ELEQVRSILQPL
+13 ELEQIHSILQPL
-25 SKNPDISEELN
+25 SKNPEISEELN

-43 QKMGYGSQMPSLD
+43 QKMGYGTQTLSHD
-56 EEEETEEPT
+56 EEEESEEPSRVSEEADYESPEPESLKRP
-65 TPTAEAGDEESDEDF
+65 PT
-80 EEPQRPQKPPAK
+80 K

-104 LAEPKAAAP
+104 LAEPKKAAT
-113 ADDFSFEE
+113 ADDFPFEE
-121 ESPAPSADA
+121 ESPISPVDA
-130 GDPFADFGMDAEP
+130 GDPFADFGMDSEP
-143 ASTASEDSDAFGDF
+143 APTESEEQDPFSEF
-157 GLPEEPSSTP
+157 GLSEETSAAPP

-173 GDESPAP
+173 GEESPAP
-180 SADAGDPF
+180 TTVSDPF
-188 AGLDEMTGGTPS
+188 AGLDEMTAPS
-200 SDDPFAGMGD
+200 SDDPFADLTD
-210 TTSGESD
+210 TTSVESD
-217 PFGGSDF
+217 PFGGTDF
-224 GSTPMDDDFGST
+224 GSVNDDFGS
-236 PSSSDADPFGDMDSF
+236 PSSTSEADPFADMDTF
-251 TSTPEPSGGDSD
+251 TSIPESAADSSD
-263 PFAGMGGLETQGGGE
+263 PFVGMDGLETPSEGDE
-278 DDFGLS
+278 FDLS
-284 GSEPSG
+284 GTAPTSTDDGDELMPS
-290 GGDSFDDFMSSSPTP
+290 SP

-316 PADSGPSPGESD
+316 PADSGPSSTESD

-335 MGAPAGQD
+335 LGPPTGQD
-343 PFSDLASSA
+343 PFSNLASSA
-352 TVSEDPFADFVPSTE
+352 TVSEDPFADFVPSIE
-367 EDTLSDIPAGGDS
+367 EDTLSDIPGDS

-385 SPDLDSD
+385 SPDLKSD
-392 VGGGDFDSGS
+392 AGEEVFDSGS

-408 DLQGLASDEKQDIDK
+408 DLQGLANEEKQDIDK

-442 TLRRAVIDAIVQD
+442 TLRRAVIDSIVQD

-467 LIKIESSPEEIADFL
+467 LIKIESSPQEIADFL
-482 SGVLGETISVS
+482 SGALGETIFVS
-493 QRMSGFSKDG
+493 QKMSGFSKDG
-503 VPIISTDPLY
+503 VPIISTDPVY

-521 RKAIRRTIIGI
+521 RKVIRRTIISI
-532 AAGIFLVVGGTLFY
+532 AATIFLVVGGTLFY

-557 YYEQGLTLIREAG
+557 YYEQGLILIREAG
-570 AYPKNSESRKK
+570 VYPKNSETRKK

-626 KVSPDFGAGG
+626 KVSPDFGAGR

-659 IWDNGKL
+659 VWDNTKLSGKN
-666 PIAGKIGNENRMVLV
+666 GSENRMILI

-727 SSLGGGKYKNDQL
+727 PFLGGGKYKNDQL
-740 AINFFKQVYT
+740 AINFFKQAYT

-781 NKIVEIDPSSPVGQG
+781 NKIVEIDPSSSVGQG

-821 IKNNLDIEKKLS
+821 IKNNLNIEKELS

-859 PMDQVSG
+859 PTDQVSG
-866 MEVNDNAL
+866 MEVNDNAF
-874 EILDLIYHKT
+874 EILNLIYHKT
-884 EEDPVT
+884 EKDPVT
-890 GVEIDG
+890 GTEIEG
-896 SEYAEGY
+896 SQYAEGY

-925 AATLDPAHYLASTE
+925 AAALDPAHYLASTE
-939 LAENAIRLANFGEA
+939 LAENAIRLANFSEA

-976 DETLIQGNV
+976 DETLIQGNI

-1014 RKIYPFRARAAMDA
+1014 RKIYPFRARTAMDA
-1028 IAKTRSMELKNSLD
+1028 SAKTRSMELKNSLD
-1042 GFSKAEAVQTD
+1042 GFSKAESVQTD
-1053 ENEFTLIRRWRT
+1053 EKEFTLIRRWRT
-1065 PLPAGI
+1065 PLPLEI

-1079 GWVDYMSGDFAASL
+1079 GWVDYMNGDFAASL
-1093 NEWSG
+1093 NEWVG

-1105 NHSTLLMGKANAFY
+1105 NHSTLLMGKANAFF

-1138 EEKLLNMG
+1138 EERLLNMG
-1146 LPKPDDPYHQEV
+1146 LPKSDDPYHQEV

-1189 IETARKINEVS
+1189 IETARKISEIS

-1209 MFKKEA
+1209 IFKKEA

>member
-43 QKMGYGSQMPSLD
+43 QKMGYGSQMPSSDD
-56 EEEETEEPT
+56 EEETPSDE
-65 TPTAEAGDEESDEDF
+65 PTAEADEDGDF
-80 EEPQRPQKPPAK
+80 DDESPEPARPQKPPTK

-104 LAEPKAAAP
+104 LSEPGQGASAP
-113 ADDFSFEE
+113 SSDDFSFGE
-121 ESPAPSADA
+121 ESPAPSAEA
-130 GDPFADFGMDAEP
+130 DPFGDFGMDAEP
-143 ASTASEDSDAFGDF
+143 SPAASDDSDPFGDF
-157 GLPEEPSSTP
+157 GVPEETPASS

-173 GDESPAP
+173 DEGPTP
-180 SADAGDPF
+180 SAEASDPF
-188 AGLDEMTGGTPS
+188 AGLDEMTGGAPS
-200 SDDPFAGMGD
+200 AESDPFAGMGD
-210 TTSGESD
+210 T
-217 PFGGSDF
+217 
-224 GSTPMDDDFGST
+224 
-236 PSSSDADPFGDMDSF
+236 SSDADPFGGTDFGSEPMDDFASTPSAPSGDADPFADMDSF
-251 TSTPEPSGGDSD
+251 TSTPEASSDDSD
-263 PFAGMGGLETQGGGE
+263 PFAGMGGLDSPSGG
-278 DDFGLS
+278 DDFGMS
-284 GSEPSG
+284 AEPSG
-290 GGDSFDDFMSSSPTP
+290 GGDSFDDFMSSEPTP
-305 SGGGDDDFFSS
+305 SGGGDDDFFSQ
-316 PADSGPSPGESD
+316 PMDSGPSSAETD

-335 MGAPAGQD
+335 LGSPAGQD

-352 TVSEDPFADFVPSTE
+352 QVSEDPFADFVPSTE
-367 EDTLSDIPAGGDS
+367 EDTLSDIPAGADS
-380 SFESF
+380 SFDSF

-392 VGGGDFDSGS
+392 SGGDFDSGS

-408 DLQGLASDEKQDIDK
+408 DLQGLASEEKQEIDK

-482 SGVLGETISVS
+482 SGVLGETISIS
-493 QRMSGFSKDG
+493 QRTSGFSKDG

-521 RKAIRRTIIGI
+521 KKAIRRTILGI
-532 AAGIFLVVGGTLFY
+532 AATIFLVVGGTLFY

-557 YYEQGLTLIREAG
+557 YYDQGLTLIREAG
-570 AYPKNSESRKK
+570 AYPKNSEARKK

-588 SFARGENILPNHLKY
+588 SFAKGENILPNHLKY

-659 IWDNGKL
+659 IWDNAKL
-666 PIAGKIGNENRMVLV
+666 PLAGKIGNENRMILV

-693 GAYIVMRLEKQTHD
+693 GAYIVMRLEKQIHD
-707 NPTYK
+707 NPTYR

-740 AINFFKQVYT
+740 AINFYKQVYT

-760 TAGIAKIY
+760 TAGIAKVY

-859 PMDQVSG
+859 PVDQVSG

-896 SEYAEGY
+896 ADYAEGY

-966 YKQSYGAREE
+966 YKQGYGAREE

-1014 RKIYPFRARAAMDA
+1014 RKIYPFRARTAMDA
-1028 IAKTRSMELKNSLD
+1028 VAKTRSMELKNSLD
-1042 GFSKAEAVQTD
+1042 GFSKAESVQSD

-1065 PLPAGI
+1065 PLPSGI

-1105 NHSTLLMGKANAFY
+1105 NHSTLLMGKANAFF

>member
-1 MAEANSTPLSEA
+1 MAEANSTPLNEA

-25 SKNPDISEELN
+25 TKNPDISEELN

-43 QKMGYGSQMPSLD
+43 EKMGYGAPVSSD
-56 EEEETEEPT
+56 EDEDQEETGPKTDSDRPT
-65 TPTAEAGDEESDEDF
+65 SSDDDFDFDKDDF
-80 EEPQRPQKPPAK
+80 EEPARPQRPATKN
-92 VFEDDDIDLDEL
+92 FDDDDIDLDEL
-104 LAEPKAAAP
+104 LAEPTQSASSKTDDSDSFSDFGMDSEPTSTPGESDPFADLGTGPSSENAP
-113 ADDFSFEE
+113 DPDADPFGGLDDFGST
-121 ESPAPSADA
+121 PASAEADPFADLGTGADPGNAPDTDA
-130 GDPFADFGMDAEP
+130 DPFGGLDDFGSTPASAEADPFADFGTGPTPGNAPDTDA
-143 ASTASEDSDAFGDF
+143 
-157 GLPEEPSSTP
+157 
-167 SDDFSF
+167 
-173 GDESPAP
+173 
-180 SADAGDPF
+180 
-188 AGLDEMTGGTPS
+188 
-200 SDDPFAGMGD
+200 
-210 TTSGESD
+210 D
-217 PFGGSDF
+217 PFGGL
-224 GSTPMDDDFGST
+224 DDFGST
-236 PSSSDADPFGDMDSF
+236 PASAEADPFADLG
-251 TSTPEPSGGDSD
+251 TGAD
-263 PFAGMGGLETQGGGE
+263 PGNE
-278 DDFGLS
+278 FGI
-284 GSEPSG
+284 SEPTG
-290 GGDSFDDFMSSSPTP
+290 GGDSFDDFLSSEPNTT
-305 SGGGDDDFFSS
+305 SGGEDDFFTQPMDAGSA
-316 PADSGPSPGESD
+316 PDSD
-328 PFADFGD
+328 PFADFGNL
-335 MGAPAGQD
+335 GTPSGQD
-343 PFSDLASSA
+343 PFSDLSSSS
-352 TVSEDPFADFVPSTE
+352 TSSEDPFADFVPSSE
-367 EDTLSDIPAGGDS
+367 DDTLSDIPS
-380 SFESF
+380 SEPSFDTF
-385 SPDLDSD
+385 SPDLGDDS
-392 VGGGDFDSGS
+392 GGDFDSGN

-408 DLQGLASDEKQDIDK
+408 DLQGLASDEKQEIDK

-431 IIQKEILRYPP
+431 VIQKEILRYPP

-455 RLTPRDQ
+455 RLTTRDQ

-482 SGVLGETISVS
+482 SGALGETVSVS
-493 QRMSGFSKDG
+493 QRGSGFSKDG
-503 VPIISTDPLY
+503 VPIISTDPIY

-521 RKAIRRTIIGI
+521 RKAVRRTIFAI
-532 AAGIFLVVGGTLFY
+532 AASLLFVVGGTLFY
-546 RNFIIPNQAAQ
+546 RNFIVPNQAAQ
-557 YYEQGLTLIREAG
+557 YYDQGLELIREAA

-581 KFFEAEE
+581 KFMEAEDA
-588 SFARGENILPNHLKY
+588 FARGENILPNHLKY
-603 LNLYGVEYTRV
+603 LNLYGTEYTRV

-626 KVSPDFGAGG
+626 KVSPDFGAGP

-653 TLAKGQ
+653 ALAKGQ
-659 IWDNGKL
+659 IWDNSKL
-666 PIAGKIGNENRMVLV
+666 PLAGKIGNENRMVLV
-681 AQDGIQRKIMKA
+681 AQDGISRKIQKA

-707 NPTYK
+707 NATYR

-727 SSLGGGKYKNDQL
+727 SSLGGSRYKNDQL
-740 AINFFKQVYT
+740 AINFYKQVFT

-760 TAGIAKIY
+760 TAGIAKVY

-781 NKIVEIDPSSPVGQG
+781 NKIVEIDPSSPAGQG

-833 LHVLSKLASFYTDL
+833 LYVLSKLASFYTDL

-859 PMDQVSG
+859 PVDQVSG

-874 EILDLIYHKT
+874 EILDLVYHKT
-884 EEDPVT
+884 EEDLVT
-890 GVEIDG
+890 GVERDG
-896 SEYAEGY
+896 ADYAEGY
-903 YQRGRYFASIKE
+903 YQRGRYFSSIKE

-925 AATLDPAHYLASTE
+925 AATLDPAHYLATME

-953 DKLLNESLKRFEN
+953 DKLLNEAIKRFEN
-966 YKQSYGAREE
+966 YKQSYGTREE
-976 DETLIQGNV
+976 DETLIQGNL

-999 AAGIHEKDKITEFPG
+999 AAGIQEKDKITEFPG
-1014 RKIYPFRARAAMDA
+1014 KKIYPFRARTPMDSV
-1028 IAKTRSMELKNSLD
+1028 AKVRSLELKNSLE
-1042 GFSKAEAVQTD
+1042 GFAKAEAIQSD
-1053 ENEFTLIRRWRT
+1053 ENEFLLIRRWRT
-1065 PLPAGI
+1065 PLPASI

-1079 GWVDYMSGDFAASL
+1079 GWVEYMSGDFAASL

-1105 NHSTLLMGKANAFY
+1105 NHSTLLMGKANAFF

-1138 EEKLLNMG
+1138 EGRLLNMG

-1231 SVKKLARE
+1231 SIKKLTRE

>member
-1 MAEANSTPLSEA
+1 MAEANSTPLNEA
-13 ELEQVRSILQPL
+13 ELGQIHSILQPL
-25 SKNPDISEELN
+25 SKNPEISEELN

-43 QKMGYGSQMPSLD
+43 QKMGYGTQTLSHD
-56 EEEETEEPT
+56 EETE
-65 TPTAEAGDEESDEDF
+65 F
-80 EEPQRPQKPPAK
+80 EEPASKTSEEADFGDESPEPESPRRPPTK

-104 LAEPKAAAP
+104 LAEPGKNP
-113 ADDFSFEE
+113 TDNFET
-121 ESPAPSADA
+121 SPPVDSDQT
-130 GDPFADFGMDAEP
+130 DPFADFGMDSEP
-143 ASTASEDSDAFGDF
+143 APTVSEEQDPFGDF
-157 GLPEEPSSTP
+157 GLSEETSTVPS

-173 GDESPAP
+173 GAEST
-180 SADAGDPF
+180 STEDDPF
-188 AGLDEMTGGTPS
+188 AGLTEDSPVPV
-200 SDDPFAGMGD
+200 SDDPFA
-210 TTSGESD
+210 ESAD
-217 PFGGSDF
+217 PFGGTDF
-224 GSTPMDDDFGST
+224 GADFSSVP
-236 PSSSDADPFGDMDSF
+236 PSAADPFADLDTF
-251 TSTPEPSGGDSD
+251 TSTPEPV
-263 PFAGMGGLETQGGGE
+263 AGTDELEI
-278 DDFGLS
+278 
-284 GSEPSG
+284 PSG
-290 GGDSFDDFMSSSPTP
+290 VDLSATESASTDSGDSFDELMPT
-305 SGGGDDDFFSS
+305 SD
-316 PADSGPSPGESD
+316 D

-335 MGAPAGQD
+335 LGSPAGQD
-343 PFSDLASSA
+343 PFSNLAPSA

-367 EDTLSDIPAGGDS
+367 EDLSDIPGDADP
-380 SFESF
+380 SFEAF
-385 SPDLDSD
+385 SPDLE

-402 SFGLEA
+402 SLGLEA
-408 DLQGLASDEKQDIDK
+408 DLQGLANEEKQDIDK
-423 GLKDEELA
+423 GLTDEELA

-442 TLRRAVIDAIVQD
+442 TLRRTVIDSIVQD

-482 SGVLGETISVS
+482 SGALGETVSVS

-503 VPIISTDPLY
+503 VPIISTDPIY

-521 RKAIRRTIIGI
+521 KKVIRRTILTI
-532 AAGIFLVVGGTLFY
+532 AATLFFVVGGTLFY

-557 YYEQGLTLIREAG
+557 YYEQGLTMIREAG
-570 AYPKNSESRKK
+570 VYPKNSEARKK

-603 LNLYGVEYTRV
+603 LNLYGIEYTRV

-626 KVSPDFGAGG
+626 RVSPDFGASK
-636 EEPSSN
+636 EEPPSN
-642 AWDKREKVPII
+642 SWDKREKVPII
-653 TLAKGQ
+653 TLSPGQ
-659 IWDNGKL
+659 VWDNGKL
-666 PIAGKIGNENRMVLV
+666 PIAGKNGNENRMILI

-707 NPTYK
+707 NSTYK

-760 TAGIAKIY
+760 TAGIAKVY

-847 NKKELRIRYNIN
+847 NQKELRIRYNIN
-859 PMDQVSG
+859 PIDQVSG

-874 EILDLIYHKT
+874 EILDLIYYKT

-890 GVEIDG
+890 GTETEG
-896 SEYAEGY
+896 SKYAEGY
-903 YQRGRYFASIKE
+903 YQRGRYFSSIKE

-939 LAENAIRLANFGEA
+939 LAENAIRLANFSEA

-1014 RKIYPFRARAAMDA
+1014 RKIYPFRARTEMDML
-1028 IAKTRSMELKNSLD
+1028 AKTRSMELKNSLD
-1042 GFSKAEAVQTD
+1042 GFSKAESVQID

-1065 PLPAGI
+1065 PLPARI

-1079 GWVDYMSGDFAASL
+1079 GWVDYMNGDFPASL

-1105 NHSTLLMGKANAFY
+1105 NHSTLLMGKANAFF

-1231 SVKKLARE
+1231 SVKKLTKE

>member
-1 MAEANSTPLSEA
+1 MAEANSTPLNEA
-13 ELEQVRSILQPL
+13 ELEQIHSILQPL
-25 SKNPDISEELN
+25 SKNPEISEELN

-43 QKMGYGSQMPSLD
+43 QKMGYGTQTLSHD
-56 EEEETEEPT
+56 EEEES
-65 TPTAEAGDEESDEDF
+65 EESSRVS
-80 EEPQRPQKPPAK
+80 EEVDYESPEPESLKRPPTK

-104 LAEPKAAAP
+104 LAEPKKAAAT
-113 ADDFSFEE
+113 DDFPIEE
-121 ESPAPSADA
+121 ESPISPVDAD
-130 GDPFADFGMDAEP
+130 DPFADFGMDSEP
-143 ASTASEDSDAFGDF
+143 APSELKEQDPFSDF
-157 GLPEEPSSTP
+157 GLSEETSAVPP

-173 GDESPAP
+173 GEESPAP
-180 SADAGDPF
+180 TTVSDPF
-188 AGLDEMTGGTPS
+188 AGLDEMTAPS
-200 SDDPFAGMGD
+200 SDDPFADLTD
-210 TTSGESD
+210 TSPVESD
-217 PFGGSDF
+217 PFGGTDF
-224 GSTPMDDDFGST
+224 GSVNDDFGSSST
-236 PSSSDADPFGDMDSF
+236 PEADPFADMD
-251 TSTPEPSGGDSD
+251 
-263 PFAGMGGLETQGGGE
+263 GLETPSEGDE
-278 DDFGLS
+278 FDLS
-284 GSEPSG
+284 GTAPTSTDGGDELMPPSPSG
-290 GGDSFDDFMSSSPTP
+290 A
-305 SGGGDDDFFSS
+305 GDDDFFSS
-316 PADSGPSPGESD
+316 PADSGPSSTESD

-335 MGAPAGQD
+335 LGPPTGQD
-343 PFSDLASSA
+343 PFSNLASSA
-352 TVSEDPFADFVPSTE
+352 TVSEDPFADFVPSIE
-367 EDTLSDIPAGGDS
+367 EDTLSDISGDS

-385 SPDLDSD
+385 SPDLESD
-392 VGGGDFDSGS
+392 AGEEVFDSGS

-408 DLQGLASDEKQDIDK
+408 DLQGLANEEKQDIDK

-442 TLRRAVIDAIVQD
+442 TLRRAVIDSIVQD

-467 LIKIESSPEEIADFL
+467 LIKIESSPQEIADFL
-482 SGVLGETISVS
+482 SGALGETIFVS
-493 QRMSGFSKDG
+493 QKMSGFSKDG
-503 VPIISTDPLY
+503 VPIISTDPVY

-521 RKAIRRTIIGI
+521 RKVIRRTIISI
-532 AAGIFLVVGGTLFY
+532 AATIFLVVGGTLFY

-557 YYEQGLTLIREAG
+557 YYEQGLMLIREAG
-570 AYPKNSESRKK
+570 VYPKNSETRKK

-626 KVSPDFGAGG
+626 KVSPDFGAGR

-659 IWDNGKL
+659 VWDNTKLSGKN
-666 PIAGKIGNENRMVLV
+666 GSENRMILI

-727 SSLGGGKYKNDQL
+727 PFLGGGKYKNDQL
-740 AINFFKQVYT
+740 AINFFKQVHT

-781 NKIVEIDPSSPVGQG
+781 NKIVEIDPSSSVGQG

-821 IKNNLDIEKKLS
+821 IKNNLNIEKELS

-859 PMDQVSG
+859 PTDQVSG

-874 EILDLIYHKT
+874 EILNLIYHKT
-884 EEDPVT
+884 EKDPVT
-890 GVEIDG
+890 GTEIEG
-896 SEYAEGY
+896 SQYAEGY

-925 AATLDPAHYLASTE
+925 AAALDPAHYLASTE
-939 LAENAIRLANFGEA
+939 LAENAIRLANFAEA

-976 DETLIQGNV
+976 DETLIQGNI

-1014 RKIYPFRARAAMDA
+1014 RKIYPFRARTAMDA
-1028 IAKTRSMELKNSLD
+1028 SAKTRSMELKNSLD
-1042 GFSKAEAVQTD
+1042 GFSKAESVQTD
-1053 ENEFTLIRRWRT
+1053 EKEFTLIRRWRT
-1065 PLPAGI
+1065 PLPLEI

-1079 GWVDYMSGDFAASL
+1079 GWVDYMNGDFAASL
-1093 NEWSG
+1093 NEWVG

-1105 NHSTLLMGKANAFY
+1105 NHSTLLMGKANAFF

-1138 EEKLLNMG
+1138 EERLLNMG
-1146 LPKPDDPYHQEV
+1146 LPKSDDPYHQEV

-1189 IETARKINEVS
+1189 IETARKINEIS

-1209 MFKKEA
+1209 IFKKEA

>member
-43 QKMGYGSQMPSLD
+43 QKMGYGTQMSSHDD
-56 EEEETEEPT
+56 EEIEEETET
-65 TPTAEAGDEESDEDF
+65 TEESISDF
-80 EEPQRPQKPPAK
+80 EEEGEEESTSPQRPPTK

-104 LAEPKAAAP
+104 LAEPGQAP
-113 ADDFSFEE
+113 ESPPATDDFSFEE
-121 ESPAPSADA
+121 ETPNTDA
-130 GDPFADFGMDAEP
+130 VDPFTDLGMD
-143 ASTASEDSDAFGDF
+143 SEDSLDV
-157 GLPEEPSSTP
+157 PEIPPTSS

-173 GDESPAP
+173 EEETTT
-180 SADAGDPF
+180 DASDPF
-188 AGLDEMTGGTPS
+188 AGLTES
-200 SDDPFAGMGD
+200 
-210 TTSGESD
+210 TSGED
-217 PFGGSDF
+217 PFSGTDF
-224 GSTPMDDDFGST
+224 SSEPMDDFSST
-236 PSSSDADPFGDMDSF
+236 PTA
-251 TSTPEPSGGDSD
+251 DSD
-263 PFAGMGGLETQGGGE
+263 PFADTFTSIPDTSDPFADMGESPNSGE

-284 GSEPSG
+284 GSEP
-290 GGDSFDDFMSSSPTP
+290 GDEVMSSEPPTA
-305 SGGGDDDFFSS
+305 DDDFFSQ
-316 PADSGPSPGESD
+316 PMDSEPPPTD

-335 MGAPAGQD
+335 LGSPAQD
-343 PFSDLASSA
+343 PFSDLSA
-352 TVSEDPFADFVPSTE
+352 TVSEDPFADFVE
-367 EDTLSDIPAGGDS
+367 EDTLSDITPEADT
-380 SFESF
+380 SFDTF
-385 SPDLDSD
+385 SPNLESD
-392 VGGGDFDSGS
+392 TFDSGS

-408 DLQGLASDEKQDIDK
+408 DLQGLANEEKEEIDK

-455 RLTPRDQ
+455 KLTPRDQ

-467 LIKIESSPEEIADFL
+467 LIKIESSAQEIADFL
-482 SGVLGETISVS
+482 SGALGESVSVS

-503 VPIISTDPLY
+503 VPIISTDPIY

-521 RKAIRRTIIGI
+521 KKLIRRTILGI
-532 AAGIFLVVGGTLFY
+532 AAAIFIVVGGTLFY
-546 RNFIIPNQAAQ
+546 RNFIVPNQAAQ
-557 YYEQGLTLIREAG
+557 YYDQGLTLIREAG
-570 AYPKNSESRKK
+570 AYPKNSETRKR

-603 LNLYGVEYTRV
+603 LNLYGIEYTRV

-626 KVSPDFGAGG
+626 KVSPDFGTG
-636 EEPSSN
+636 EGEASSN
-642 AWDKREKVPII
+642 SWDKREKVPII

-659 IWDNGKL
+659 FWDNGKL
-666 PIAGKIGNENRMVLV
+666 PIAGKIGNENRMILV
-681 AQDGIQRKIMKA
+681 AQDGIQRKILKA

-712 NLGRFHSSIMPSFTE
+712 NLGRFYSSIMPSFTE

-740 AINFFKQVYT
+740 AINFYKQVYT

-760 TAGIAKIY
+760 TAGIAKIF

-781 NKIVEIDPSSPVGQG
+781 NKIVEIDPSSPMGQG

-821 IKNNLDIEKKLS
+821 IKNNLEIEKKLS

-859 PMDQVSG
+859 PIDQVSG
-866 MEVNDNAL
+866 MEVNDNAF
-874 EILDLIYHKT
+874 EILNLIYHKT
-884 EEDPVT
+884 EKDPVT
-890 GVEIDG
+890 GTKIEG
-896 SEYAEGY
+896 SNYAEGY

-925 AATLDPAHYLASTE
+925 AATLDPAHYLASME
-939 LAENAIRLANFGEA
+939 LGENAIRLANFGEA

-966 YKQSYGAREE
+966 FKQSYGAREE
-976 DETLIQGNV
+976 DETLIQGNI

-1014 RKIYPFRARAAMDA
+1014 RKIYPFRARAEMDT
-1028 IAKTRSMELKNSLD
+1028 ITKTRSMELKNSLE
-1042 GFSKAEAVQTD
+1042 GFSKTESVQTD
-1053 ENEFTLIRRWRT
+1053 ENEYALIRRWRT
-1065 PLPAGI
+1065 PLPLDI
-1071 QRELRYFK
+1071 QKELRYFK
-1079 GWVDYMSGDFAASL
+1079 GWVNYMSGDFAASL

-1098 FEDEDEY
+1098 FEDEEEY
-1105 NHSTLLMGKANAFY
+1105 NHSTLLMGKANAFF

-1158 YQTLVAAYNN
+1158 YQTLIAAYNN
-1168 IGAVYEKQGNTAEA
+1168 IGAVYEKQGNTSEA

-1231 SVKKLARE
+1231 SVKKLTKE

>member
-1 MAEANSTPLSEA
+1 MAEANSTPLNEA
-13 ELEQVRSILQPL
+13 ELEQIHSILQPL
-25 SKNPDISEELN
+25 SKNPEISEELN

-43 QKMGYGSQMPSLD
+43 QKMGYGTQTLSHD
-56 EEEETEEPT
+56 EEESEEPT
-65 TPTAEAGDEESDEDF
+65 SEEVDSDYESPEAESPKRPPT
-80 EEPQRPQKPPAK
+80 K

-104 LAEPKAAAP
+104 LAEPEQTQQ
-113 ADDFSFEE
+113 ADNFET
-121 ESPAPSADA
+121 PPSVDSDQT
-130 GDPFADFGMDAEP
+130 DPFADFGMDSEP
-143 ASTASEDSDAFGDF
+143 ASTASEEQDPFSDF
-157 GLPEEPSSTP
+157 GLSEETSSAP
-167 SDDFSF
+167 DDFSF
-173 GDESPAP
+173 GEESTSTDE
-180 SADAGDPF
+180 GDPF
-188 AGLDEMTGGTPS
+188 AGIEEMTGDSP
-200 SDDPFAGMGD
+200 DPFAGME
-210 TTSGESD
+210 ESSEAD
-217 PFGGSDF
+217 PFGGTDIGEDF
-224 GSTPMDDDFGST
+224 
-236 PSSSDADPFGDMDSF
+236 SSVSSPISEA
-251 TSTPEPSGGDSD
+251 D
-263 PFAGMGGLETQGGGE
+263 PFAGMDTFTSIPESAADSSDPFDGLETQSE
-278 DDFGLS
+278 RDEFDLS
-284 GSEPSG
+284 GTESAPTD
-290 GGDSFDDFMSSSPTP
+290 GGDSFDEFMSSEPPP
-305 SGGGDDDFFSS
+305 SGGGNDDFFSS
-316 PADSGPSPGESD
+316 PADSESPSD

-335 MGAPAGQD
+335 LGPPTGQD
-343 PFSDLASSA
+343 PFSNLASSA
-352 TVSEDPFADFVPSTE
+352 TVSEDPFADFVPSTA
-367 EDTLSDIPAGGDS
+367 EDTLSDIPADS

-385 SPDLDSD
+385 SPDLESD
-392 VGGGDFDSGS
+392 VDGRDFDSGS
-402 SFGLEA
+402 SLGLEA
-408 DLQGLASDEKQDIDK
+408 DLQGLANEEKQDIDK

-442 TLRRAVIDAIVQD
+442 TLRRAVIDSIVQD

-467 LIKIESSPEEIADFL
+467 LIKIESSPQEIADFL
-482 SGVLGETISVS
+482 SGALGETISVS
-493 QRMSGFSKDG
+493 QKMSGFSKDG
-503 VPIISTDPLY
+503 VPIISTDPVY

-521 RKAIRRTIIGI
+521 RKVIRRTIISI
-532 AAGIFLVVGGTLFY
+532 AATIFLVVGGTLFY
-546 RNFIIPNQAAQ
+546 KNFIIPNQAAQ

-570 AYPKNSESRKK
+570 AYPKNSETRKK

-626 KVSPDFGAGG
+626 KVSPDFGAGR

-642 AWDKREKVPII
+642 AWDKREKVPIV
-653 TLAKGQ
+653 TLTKGQ
-659 IWDNGKL
+659 VWDNAKL
-666 PIAGKIGNENRMVLV
+666 PIAGKIGSENRMVLV

-727 SSLGGGKYKNDQL
+727 PSLGGGKYKNDQL

-781 NKIVEIDPSSPVGQG
+781 NKIVEIDPSSSVGQG

-859 PMDQVSG
+859 PIDQVSG

-890 GVEIDG
+890 GTEIEG
-896 SEYAEGY
+896 SQYAEGY

-939 LAENAIRLANFGEA
+939 LAENAIRLANFAEA

-1014 RKIYPFRARAAMDA
+1014 RKIYPFRARTSMDTV
-1028 IAKTRSMELKNSLD
+1028 AKTRSMELKNSLD
-1042 GFSKAEAVQTD
+1042 GFSKAESVQTD

-1065 PLPAGI
+1065 PLPVGI

-1079 GWVDYMSGDFAASL
+1079 GWVDYMNGDFAASL
-1093 NEWSG
+1093 NEWAG

-1105 NHSTLLMGKANAFY
+1105 NHSTLLMGKANAFF

-1189 IETARKINEVS
+1189 IETARKINEIS

>member
-43 QKMGYGSQMPSLD
+43 QKMGYGTQMSSHDD
-56 EEEETEEPT
+56 EEIEEETET
-65 TPTAEAGDEESDEDF
+65 TEESISDF
-80 EEPQRPQKPPAK
+80 EEEGEEESTSPQRPPTK

-104 LAEPKAAAP
+104 LAEPGQAP
-113 ADDFSFEE
+113 ESLPATDDFSFEE
-121 ESPAPSADA
+121 ETPNTDSV
-130 GDPFADFGMDAEP
+130 DPFTDLGMD
-143 ASTASEDSDAFGDF
+143 SEDSLDV
-157 GLPEEPSSTP
+157 PEIPPTSS

-173 GDESPAP
+173 EEETTT
-180 SADAGDPF
+180 DASDPF
-188 AGLDEMTGGTPS
+188 AGLTES
-200 SDDPFAGMGD
+200 
-210 TTSGESD
+210 TSGED
-217 PFGGSDF
+217 PFSGTDF
-224 GSTPMDDDFGST
+224 SSEPMDDFSST
-236 PSSSDADPFGDMDSF
+236 PTA
-251 TSTPEPSGGDSD
+251 DSD
-263 PFAGMGGLETQGGGE
+263 PFADTFTSIPDTSDPFADMGESPNSGE

-284 GSEPSG
+284 GSEP
-290 GGDSFDDFMSSSPTP
+290 GDEVMSSEPPTA
-305 SGGGDDDFFSS
+305 DDDFFSQ
-316 PADSGPSPGESD
+316 PMDSEPPPTD

-335 MGAPAGQD
+335 LGSPAQD
-343 PFSDLASSA
+343 PFSDLSA
-352 TVSEDPFADFVPSTE
+352 TVSEDPFADFVE
-367 EDTLSDIPAGGDS
+367 EDTLSDITPEADT
-380 SFESF
+380 SFDTF
-385 SPDLDSD
+385 SPNLESD
-392 VGGGDFDSGS
+392 TFDSGS

-408 DLQGLASDEKQDIDK
+408 DLQGLANEEKEEIDK

-455 RLTPRDQ
+455 KLTPRDQ

-467 LIKIESSPEEIADFL
+467 LIKIESSAQEIADFL
-482 SGVLGETISVS
+482 SGALGESVSVS

-503 VPIISTDPLY
+503 VPIISTDPIY

-521 RKAIRRTIIGI
+521 KKLIRRTILGI
-532 AAGIFLVVGGTLFY
+532 AAAIFIVVGGTLFY
-546 RNFIIPNQAAQ
+546 RNFIVPNQAAQ
-557 YYEQGLTLIREAG
+557 YYDQGLTLIREAG
-570 AYPKNSESRKK
+570 AYPKNSETRKR

-603 LNLYGVEYTRV
+603 LNLYGIEYTRV

-626 KVSPDFGAGG
+626 KVSPDFGTG
-636 EEPSSN
+636 EGEPSSN

-659 IWDNGKL
+659 FWDNGKL
-666 PIAGKIGNENRMVLV
+666 PIAGKIGNENRMILV
-681 AQDGIQRKIMKA
+681 AQDGIQRKILKA

-712 NLGRFHSSIMPSFTE
+712 NLGRFYSSIMPSFTE

-740 AINFFKQVYT
+740 AINFYKQVYT

-760 TAGIAKIY
+760 TAGIAKIF

-781 NKIVEIDPSSPVGQG
+781 NKIVEIDPSSPMGQG

-821 IKNNLDIEKKLS
+821 IKNNLEIEKKLS

-859 PMDQVSG
+859 PIDQVSG
-866 MEVNDNAL
+866 MEVNDNAF
-874 EILDLIYHKT
+874 EILNLIYHKT
-884 EEDPVT
+884 EKDPVT
-890 GVEIDG
+890 GTKIEG
-896 SEYAEGY
+896 SNYAEGY

-925 AATLDPAHYLASTE
+925 AATLDPAHYLASME
-939 LAENAIRLANFGEA
+939 LGENAIRLANFGEA

-966 YKQSYGAREE
+966 FKQSYGAREE
-976 DETLIQGNV
+976 DETLIQGNI

-1014 RKIYPFRARAAMDA
+1014 RKIYPFRARAEMDT
-1028 IAKTRSMELKNSLD
+1028 ITKTRSMELKNSLE
-1042 GFSKAEAVQTD
+1042 GFSKTESVQTD
-1053 ENEFTLIRRWRT
+1053 ENEYTLIRRWRT
-1065 PLPAGI
+1065 PLPLDI
-1071 QRELRYFK
+1071 QKELRYFK
-1079 GWVDYMSGDFAASL
+1079 GWVNYMSGDFAASL

-1098 FEDEDEY
+1098 FEDEEEY
-1105 NHSTLLMGKANAFY
+1105 NHSTLLMGKANAFF

-1158 YQTLVAAYNN
+1158 YQTLIAAYNN
-1168 IGAVYEKQGNTAEA
+1168 IGAVYEKQGNTSEA

-1231 SVKKLARE
+1231 SVKKLTKE

>member
-43 QKMGYGSQMPSLD
+43 QKMGYGTQMSSHDDDIVEETETTESNSDL
-56 EEEETEEPT
+56 EEEEF
-65 TPTAEAGDEESDEDF
+65 AESES
-80 EEPQRPQKPPAK
+80 PQRPPTK

-104 LAEPKAAAP
+104 LAEPGQASEASP
-113 ADDFSFEE
+113 STDDFSFEE
-121 ESPAPSADA
+121 EPNADS
-130 GDPFADFGMDAEP
+130 GDPFANFGMDSEP
-143 ASTASEDSDAFGDF
+143 ASDSLGDDF
-157 GLPEEPSSTP
+157 GFPETSPTSG

-173 GDESPAP
+173 GEGT
-180 SADAGDPF
+180 ADTSDPF
-188 AGLDEMTGGTPS
+188 AGLAESTSEGGTDFS
-200 SDDPFAGMGD
+200 S
-210 TTSGESD
+210 E
-217 PFGGSDF
+217 
-224 GSTPMDDDFGST
+224 PMDDFS
-236 PSSSDADPFGDMDSF
+236 SSSDLDTF
-251 TSTPEPSGGDSD
+251 TSTPDTSGD
-263 PFAGMGGLETQGGGE
+263 PFADMETPSSGE

-284 GSEPSG
+284 GSESE
-290 GGDSFDDFMSSSPTP
+290 DDVKSSEPPPT
-305 SGGGDDDFFSS
+305 DDDFFSQ
-316 PADSGPSPGESD
+316 PMDSEPSLAETD
-328 PFADFGD
+328 PFADFSDLGS
-335 MGAPAGQD
+335 PAQD
-343 PFSDLASSA
+343 PFSDLSA

-367 EDTLSDIPAGGDS
+367 EDTLSDIVTDTDT
-380 SFESF
+380 SFDTF
-385 SPDLDSD
+385 SPDLESD
-392 VGGGDFDSGS
+392 TEGGDFDSGS

-408 DLQGLASDEKQDIDK
+408 DLQGLASEEKEEIDK

-442 TLRRAVIDAIVQD
+442 TLRRAVIDSIVQD
-455 RLTPRDQ
+455 KLTPRDQ

-467 LIKIESSPEEIADFL
+467 LIKIESSAQEIADFL
-482 SGVLGETISVS
+482 SGVLGEPVSVS

-503 VPIISTDPLY
+503 VPIISTDPVY

-521 RKAIRRTIIGI
+521 KKLIRRTILGI
-532 AAGIFLVVGGTLFY
+532 AAAIFIVVGGTLFY
-546 RNFIIPNQAAQ
+546 RNFIVPNQAAQ
-557 YYEQGLTLIREAG
+557 YYDQGLTLIREAG
-570 AYPKNSESRKK
+570 AYPKNSETRKR

-603 LNLYGVEYTRV
+603 LNLYGIEYTRV

-642 AWDKREKVPII
+642 AWNKREKVPII
-653 TLAKGQ
+653 TLSKGQ

-666 PIAGKIGNENRMVLV
+666 PIAGKVVNENLMTLV
-681 AQDGIQRKIMKA
+681 AQDGIQRKILKA

-740 AINFFKQVYT
+740 AINFYKQVYT

-781 NKIVEIDPSSPVGQG
+781 NKIVEIDPSSPMGQG

-821 IKNNLDIEKKLS
+821 IKNNLEIEKKLS
-833 LHVLSKLASFYTDL
+833 LHVLSKLASFYTNL

-859 PMDQVSG
+859 PIDQVSG

-884 EEDPVT
+884 EKDPVT
-890 GVEIDG
+890 GTEIEG
-896 SEYAEGY
+896 SNYAEGY

-925 AATLDPAHYLASTE
+925 AATLDPAHYLASME
-939 LAENAIRLANFGEA
+939 LGENAIRLANFGEA
-953 DKLLNESLKRFEN
+953 DKLLNESLKRFETF
-966 YKQSYGAREE
+966 KQSYGAREE

-1014 RKIYPFRARAAMDA
+1014 RKIYPFRARAAMDTT
-1028 IAKTRSMELKNSLD
+1028 AKTRSMELKNSLE
-1042 GFSKAEAVQTD
+1042 GFSKAESVQTD
-1053 ENEFTLIRRWRT
+1053 ENEYTLIRRWRT
-1065 PLPAGI
+1065 PLPPEI

-1098 FEDEDEY
+1098 FEDEEEY
-1105 NHSTLLMGKANAFY
+1105 NHSTLLMGKANAFF

-1158 YQTLVAAYNN
+1158 YQTLVAVYNN
-1168 IGAVYEKQGNTAEA
+1168 IGAVYEKQGNTSEA

-1231 SVKKLARE
+1231 SVKKLTRE

>member
-1 MAEANSTPLSEA
+1 MAEANSTPLNEA
-13 ELEQVRSILQPL
+13 ELGQIHSILQPL
-25 SKNPDISEELN
+25 SKNPEISEELN

-43 QKMGYGSQMPSLD
+43 QKMGYGTQTLSHD
-56 EEEETEEPT
+56 EEEETE
-65 TPTAEAGDEESDEDF
+65 F
-80 EEPQRPQKPPAK
+80 EEPASKTSEEADFDDESPEPESPRRPPTK

-104 LAEPKAAAP
+104 LAEPGQTP
-113 ADDFSFEE
+113 TDNFET
-121 ESPAPSADA
+121 SPPIDSDQT
-130 GDPFADFGMDAEP
+130 DPFADFGMDSEP
-143 ASTASEDSDAFGDF
+143 APTVSEEQDPFGDF
-157 GLPEEPSSTP
+157 GLSEETSTVSS

-173 GDESPAP
+173 GVESTNEE
-180 SADAGDPF
+180 DPF
-188 AGLDEMTGGTPS
+188 AGLTEDSPVPV
-200 SDDPFAGMGD
+200 SDDPFA
-210 TTSGESD
+210 ESAD
-217 PFGGSDF
+217 PFGGTDF
-224 GSTPMDDDFGST
+224 GADF
-236 PSSSDADPFGDMDSF
+236 SSVPAADPFADLDTF
-251 TSTPEPSGGDSD
+251 TSTPEPA
-263 PFAGMGGLETQGGGE
+263 AGTDELEI
-278 DDFGLS
+278 
-284 GSEPSG
+284 PSG
-290 GGDSFDDFMSSSPTP
+290 VDLSATESASTDSGDSFDELMPTS
-305 SGGGDDDFFSS
+305 SGGEDFFSS
-316 PADSGPSPGESD
+316 PADSPTSDD

-335 MGAPAGQD
+335 LGSPAGQD
-343 PFSDLASSA
+343 PFSNLAPSA

-367 EDTLSDIPAGGDS
+367 EDPLSDIPGDADP

-385 SPDLDSD
+385 SPDLE

-402 SFGLEA
+402 SLGLEA
-408 DLQGLASDEKQDIDK
+408 DLQGLANEEKQDIDK
-423 GLKDEELA
+423 GLTDEELA

-442 TLRRAVIDAIVQD
+442 TLRRAVIDSIVQD

-482 SGVLGETISVS
+482 SGALGETVSVS

-503 VPIISTDPLY
+503 VPIISTDPIY

-521 RKAIRRTIIGI
+521 KKVIRRTILTI
-532 AAGIFLVVGGTLFY
+532 AATLFFVVGGTLFY

-557 YYEQGLTLIREAG
+557 YYEQGLTMIREAG
-570 AYPKNSESRKK
+570 VYPKNSEARKK

-603 LNLYGVEYTRV
+603 LNLYGIEYTRV

-626 KVSPDFGAGG
+626 RVSPDFGAGR
-636 EEPSSN
+636 EEPLSN
-642 AWDKREKVPII
+642 SWDKREKVPII
-653 TLAKGQ
+653 TLSPGQ
-659 IWDNGKL
+659 VWDNGKL
-666 PIAGKIGNENRMVLV
+666 PIAGKNGSENRMILI

-707 NPTYK
+707 NSTYK

-760 TAGIAKIY
+760 TAGIAKVY

-847 NKKELRIRYNIN
+847 NQKELRIRYNIN
-859 PMDQVSG
+859 PIDQVSG

-874 EILDLIYHKT
+874 EILDLIYYKT

-890 GVEIDG
+890 GTETEG
-896 SEYAEGY
+896 SKYAEGY
-903 YQRGRYFASIKE
+903 YQRGRYFSSIKE

-939 LAENAIRLANFGEA
+939 LAENAIRLANFSEA

-985 GRIYFDKARIQYLS
+985 GRIYFDKAKIQYLS

-1014 RKIYPFRARAAMDA
+1014 RKIYPFRARTEMDML
-1028 IAKTRSMELKNSLD
+1028 AKTRSMELKNSLD
-1042 GFSKAEAVQTD
+1042 GFSKAESIQID

-1065 PLPAGI
+1065 PLPVRI

-1079 GWVDYMSGDFAASL
+1079 GWVDYMNGDFPASL

-1105 NHSTLLMGKANAFY
+1105 NHSTLLMGKANAFF

-1231 SVKKLARE
+1231 SVKKLTKE

>member
-1 MAEANSTPLSEA
+1 MAEANSTPLKEA
-13 ELEQVRSILQPL
+13 ELEQIRSILQPL

-43 QKMGYGSQMPSLD
+43 EKMGYGSPVSSDD
-56 EEEETEEPT
+56 EEEDT
-65 TPTAEAGDEESDEDF
+65 TPAPSSDSENFDDDDEDGV
-80 EEPQRPQKPPAK
+80 EPPTLERPKSK
-92 VFEDDDIDLDEL
+92 IIEDDDIDLDEL
-104 LAEPKAAAP
+104 LSEPSQTP
-113 ADDFSFEE
+113 PPPTDDDFDV
-121 ESPAPSADA
+121 APSSDSGEA
-130 GDPFADFGMDAEP
+130 DPFADFGMDSEP
-143 ASTASEDSDAFGDF
+143 TPAASSDEEDPFGDL
-157 GLPEEPSSTP
+157 GLPPETTPSS

-173 GDESPAP
+173 GEEETPTSPD
-180 SADAGDPF
+180 SADPFADLDEMTSETTPEADPF
-188 AGLDEMTGGTPS
+188 AGLGGDTSEADPFGE
-200 SDDPFAGMGD
+200 SDFGAPPVSDDADPFAG
-210 TTSGESD
+210 
-217 PFGGSDF
+217 
-224 GSTPMDDDFGST
+224 
-236 PSSSDADPFGDMDSF
+236 MDSF
-251 TSTPEPSGGDSD
+251 TSTPESGTEEVD
-263 PFAGMGGLETQGGGE
+263 PFADLGGSGLETPDAG

-284 GSEPSG
+284 SPEPAGS
-290 GGDSFDDFMSSSPTP
+290 GDSFDDFMSSSPEQ
-305 SGGGDDDFFSS
+305 SGGDDDFFSQ
-316 PADSGPSPGESD
+316 PADAGPSAAESD
-328 PFADFGD
+328 PFSDFGD
-335 MGAPAGQD
+335 LGSPGQD
-343 PFSDLASSA
+343 PFSDLTSSA
-352 TVSEDPFADFVPSTE
+352 TASEDPFADFVPSSE
-367 EDTLSDIPAGGDS
+367 EDTLSDIPGGADA
-380 SFESF
+380 SFDSF

-392 VGGGDFDSGS
+392 SGSEDYDSGS

-408 DLQGLASDEKQDIDK
+408 DLQGLASEEKQEIDK

-442 TLRRAVIDAIVQD
+442 VLRRAVIDAIVQD

-467 LIKIESSPEEIADFL
+467 LIKIESSPDEIADFL
-482 SGVLGETISVS
+482 SGVLGETISLS
-493 QRMSGFSKDG
+493 QRGSGFSRDG

-521 RKAIRRTIIGI
+521 KKAIRRTVFGI
-532 AAGIFLVVGGTLFY
+532 AAAIFLIVGGTFLY

-570 AYPKNSESRKK
+570 AYPKNSDVRKK

-588 SFARGENILPNHLKY
+588 AFARGENILPNHLKY

-614 EEYDRAFEKLFG
+614 EEYDRGFEKLFG

-636 EEPSSN
+636 EESASN

-659 IWDNGKL
+659 VWDNGKL
-666 PIAGKIGNENRMVLV
+666 PIAGKIGNENRMILL
-681 AQDGIQRKIMKA
+681 AQDGIQRKIQKA
-693 GAYIVMRLEKQTHD
+693 GAYIVMRLEKQIHD
-707 NPTYK
+707 NATYK

-727 SSLGGGKYKNDQL
+727 SSLGGGRYKNDQL
-740 AINFFKQVYT
+740 AINFYKQVYT

-781 NKIVEIDPSSPVGQG
+781 NKIVEIDPSSPVGEG

-833 LHVLSKLASFYTDL
+833 LYVLSKLASFYTDL

-859 PMDQVSG
+859 PVDQVSG

-884 EEDPVT
+884 EEDSVT
-890 GVEIDG
+890 GTERDG
-896 SEYAEGY
+896 ADYAEGY

-925 AATLDPAHYLASTE
+925 AATLDPAHYLAATE

-953 DKLLNESLKRFEN
+953 DKLLNEAIHRFEN

-999 AAGIHEKDKITEFPG
+999 AAGINEKDKITEFPG
-1014 RKIYPFRARAAMDA
+1014 RKIYPFRARTAMDSV
-1028 IAKTRSMELKNSLD
+1028 AKTRSMELKNSLE

-1189 IETARKINEVS
+1189 IETARKISEVS

-1231 SVKKLARE
+1231 SVKKLVRE

>member
-43 QKMGYGSQMPSLD
+43 QKMGYGTQMSSHDD
-56 EEEETEEPT
+56 EDIEEETE
-65 TPTAEAGDEESDEDF
+65 SNSDF
-80 EEPQRPQKPPAK
+80 EEGEEEFAQSESPQRPPTK

-104 LAEPKAAAP
+104 LAEPGQAP
-113 ADDFSFEE
+113 TASPPTDDFSFEE
-121 ESPAPSADA
+121 EPSADS
-130 GDPFADFGMDAEP
+130 GDPFADFGMDSEP
-143 ASTASEDSDAFGDF
+143 ASDSLDDF
-157 GLPEEPSSTP
+157 GLPETSPTSD

-173 GDESPAP
+173 GEESTQN
-180 SADAGDPF
+180 ADTSDPFGDLAESTSEDPFSGTDFSSEPIDDFSSTPTTSSDLDPFADTFTSTPDTSGDPF
-188 AGLDEMTGGTPS
+188 AD
-200 SDDPFAGMGD
+200 MG
-210 TTSGESD
+210 SLE
-217 PFGGSDF
+217 
-224 GSTPMDDDFGST
+224 
-236 PSSSDADPFGDMDSF
+236 
-251 TSTPEPSGGDSD
+251 TSTSS
-263 PFAGMGGLETQGGGE
+263 GE

-284 GSEPSG
+284 GSGSDNEVTSSEPS
-290 GGDSFDDFMSSSPTP
+290 PT
-305 SGGGDDDFFSS
+305 DDDFFSQ
-316 PADSGPSPGESD
+316 PIDSEPSSTETD

-335 MGAPAGQD
+335 LGSPASGGQD
-343 PFSDLASSA
+343 PFSDLSSSA

-367 EDTLSDIPAGGDS
+367 EDTLSDIVTGADA
-380 SFESF
+380 SFDTF
-385 SPDLDSD
+385 SPDLESD
-392 VGGGDFDSGS
+392 TGGGDFDSGS
-402 SFGLEA
+402 SLGLEA
-408 DLQGLASDEKQDIDK
+408 DLQGLASEEKEEIDK

-455 RLTPRDQ
+455 KLTPRDQ

-482 SGVLGETISVS
+482 SGVLGEPVSVS
-493 QRMSGFSKDG
+493 QRMSGFSRDG
-503 VPIISTDPLY
+503 VPIISTDPIY

-521 RKAIRRTIIGI
+521 KKLIRRTILGI
-532 AAGIFLVVGGTLFY
+532 AATIFIVVGGTLFY
-546 RNFIIPNQAAQ
+546 RNFIVPKQAAQ
-557 YYEQGLTLIREAG
+557 YYDQGLTLIREAG
-570 AYPKNSESRKK
+570 AYPKNSETRKR

-588 SFARGENILPNHLKY
+588 SFSRGENILPNHLKY
-603 LNLYGVEYTRV
+603 LNLYGIEYTRV

-659 IWDNGKL
+659 VWDNSKL
-666 PIAGKIGNENRMVLV
+666 PIAGKVGSENRMTLI
-681 AQDGIQRKIMKA
+681 AQDGIQRKILKA

-740 AINFFKQVYT
+740 AINFYKQVYT

-781 NKIVEIDPSSPVGQG
+781 NKIVEIDPSSPMGQG

-821 IKNNLDIEKKLS
+821 IKNNLEIEKKLS
-833 LHVLSKLASFYTDL
+833 LHVLSKLASFYTNL

-859 PMDQVSG
+859 PIDQVSG

-884 EEDPVT
+884 EKDSIT
-890 GVEIDG
+890 GTEIEG
-896 SEYAEGY
+896 SNYAEGY

-925 AATLDPAHYLASTE
+925 AATLDPAHYLASME
-939 LAENAIRLANFGEA
+939 LGENAIRLANFGEA

-966 YKQSYGAREE
+966 FKQSYGAREE

-1014 RKIYPFRARAAMDA
+1014 RKIYPFRARAAMDTV
-1028 IAKTRSMELKNSLD
+1028 AKTRSMELKNSLE
-1042 GFSKAEAVQTD
+1042 GFSKAESVQTD
-1053 ENEFTLIRRWRT
+1053 ENEYTLIRRWRT
-1065 PLPAGI
+1065 PLPPEI

-1098 FEDEDEY
+1098 FEDEEEY
-1105 NHSTLLMGKANAFY
+1105 NHSTLLMGKANAFF

-1168 IGAVYEKQGNTAEA
+1168 IGAVYEKQGNTSEA

-1231 SVKKLARE
+1231 SIKKLTRE

>member
-43 QKMGYGSQMPSLD
+43 QKMGYGTQVSSHDD
-56 EEEETEEPT
+56 EEIEEETET
-65 TPTAEAGDEESDEDF
+65 TEESNSDF
-80 EEPQRPQKPPAK
+80 EEEEFAESKSPQRPPTK

-104 LAEPKAAAP
+104 LAEPGQAP
-113 ADDFSFEE
+113 ESPPAADDFSFEE
-121 ESPAPSADA
+121 ETPNTDSV
-130 GDPFADFGMDAEP
+130 DPFTDFGMD
-143 ASTASEDSDAFGDF
+143 SEDSLD
-157 GLPEEPSSTP
+157 LPETPPASS

-173 GDESPAP
+173 EEETTT
-180 SADAGDPF
+180 DASDPF
-188 AGLDEMTGGTPS
+188 AGLTESTPGE
-200 SDDPFAGMGD
+200 DPF
-210 TTSGESD
+210 SGT
-217 PFGGSDF
+217 DF
-224 GSTPMDDDFGST
+224 SSEPMDDFSST
-236 PSSSDADPFGDMDSF
+236 PTA
-251 TSTPEPSGGDSD
+251 DSD
-263 PFAGMGGLETQGGGE
+263 PFADTFTSVPDTSDPFADMGGSPSSGE

-284 GSEPSG
+284 GSEP
-290 GGDSFDDFMSSSPTP
+290 GDEVMSSEPP
-305 SGGGDDDFFSS
+305 PADDDFFSQPMDSEPS
-316 PADSGPSPGESD
+316 PAETD

-335 MGAPAGQD
+335 LGSPASGGQD
-343 PFSDLASSA
+343 PFSDLSA
-352 TVSEDPFADFVPSTE
+352 TVSEDPFADFVE
-367 EDTLSDIPAGGDS
+367 EDTLSDITPDADA
-380 SFESF
+380 SFDTF
-385 SPDLDSD
+385 SPDLESD
-392 VGGGDFDSGS
+392 TFDSGS

-408 DLQGLASDEKQDIDK
+408 DLQGLANEEKEEIDK

-455 RLTPRDQ
+455 KLTPRDQ

-467 LIKIESSPEEIADFL
+467 LIKIESSAQEIADFL
-482 SGVLGETISVS
+482 SGALGESVSVS

-503 VPIISTDPLY
+503 VPIISTDPIY

-521 RKAIRRTIIGI
+521 KKLIRRTILGI
-532 AAGIFLVVGGTLFY
+532 AAAIFIVVGGTLFY
-546 RNFIIPNQAAQ
+546 RNFIVPNQAAQ
-557 YYEQGLTLIREAG
+557 YYDQGLTLIREAG
-570 AYPKNSESRKK
+570 AYPKNSETRKR

-603 LNLYGVEYTRV
+603 LNLYGIEYTRV

-626 KVSPDFGAGG
+626 KVSPDFGAGEG
-636 EEPSSN
+636 EPSSN

-659 IWDNGKL
+659 FWDNGKL
-666 PIAGKIGNENRMVLV
+666 PIAGKIGNENRMILV
-681 AQDGIQRKIMKA
+681 AQDGIQRKILKA

-712 NLGRFHSSIMPSFTE
+712 NLGRFYSSIMPSFTE

-740 AINFFKQVYT
+740 AINFYKQVYT

-781 NKIVEIDPSSPVGQG
+781 NKIVEIDPSSPMGQG

-821 IKNNLDIEKKLS
+821 IKNNLEIEKKLS

-859 PMDQVSG
+859 PIDQVSG
-866 MEVNDNAL
+866 MEVNDNAF
-874 EILDLIYHKT
+874 EILNLIYHKT
-884 EEDPVT
+884 EKDPVT
-890 GVEIDG
+890 GTKIEG
-896 SEYAEGY
+896 SNYAEGY

-925 AATLDPAHYLASTE
+925 AATLDPAHYLASME
-939 LAENAIRLANFGEA
+939 LGENAIRLANFGEA

-966 YKQSYGAREE
+966 FKQSYGTREE
-976 DETLIQGNV
+976 DETLIQGNI

-1014 RKIYPFRARAAMDA
+1014 RKIYPFRARAEMDT
-1028 IAKTRSMELKNSLD
+1028 ITKTRSMELKNSLE
-1042 GFSKAEAVQTD
+1042 GFSKAESVQTE
-1053 ENEFTLIRRWRT
+1053 ENEYTLIRRWRT
-1065 PLPAGI
+1065 PLPLDI
-1071 QRELRYFK
+1071 QKELRYFK
-1079 GWVDYMSGDFAASL
+1079 GWVNYMNGDFAASL

-1098 FEDEDEY
+1098 FEDEEEY
-1105 NHSTLLMGKANAFY
+1105 NHSTLLMGKANAFF

-1132 KVQDDM
+1132 KVEDDM

-1168 IGAVYEKQGNTAEA
+1168 IGAVYEKQGNTSEA

-1231 SVKKLARE
+1231 SVKKLTKE

>member
-1 MAEANSTPLSEA
+1 MAEANSTPLNEA
-13 ELEQVRSILQPL
+13 ELEQIHSILQPL
-25 SKNPDISEELN
+25 SKNPEISEELN

-43 QKMGYGSQMPSLD
+43 QKMGYGTQTLSHD
-56 EEEETEEPT
+56 EEEES
-65 TPTAEAGDEESDEDF
+65 EESSRVS
-80 EEPQRPQKPPAK
+80 EEVDYESPEPESLKRPPTK

-104 LAEPKAAAP
+104 LAEPKKAAAT
-113 ADDFSFEE
+113 DDFPIEE
-121 ESPAPSADA
+121 ESPISPVDA
-130 GDPFADFGMDAEP
+130 GDPFADFGMDSEP
-143 ASTASEDSDAFGDF
+143 APTELKEQDPFSDF
-157 GLPEEPSSTP
+157 GLSEETSAVPP

-173 GDESPAP
+173 GEESPAP
-180 SADAGDPF
+180 TTVSDPF
-188 AGLDEMTGGTPS
+188 AGLDEMTAPS
-200 SDDPFAGMGD
+200 SDDPFADLTD
-210 TTSGESD
+210 TSPVESD
-217 PFGGSDF
+217 PFGGTDF
-224 GSTPMDDDFGST
+224 GSVNDDFGSSST
-236 PSSSDADPFGDMDSF
+236 PEADPFADMDTF
-251 TSTPEPSGGDSD
+251 TSIPESAGDSSD
-263 PFAGMGGLETQGGGE
+263 PFVGMDGLETPSEGDE
-278 DDFGLS
+278 FDLS
-284 GSEPSG
+284 GTAPTSTDGGDELMPPSPSG
-290 GGDSFDDFMSSSPTP
+290 A
-305 SGGGDDDFFSS
+305 GDDDFFSS
-316 PADSGPSPGESD
+316 PADSGPSSTESD

-335 MGAPAGQD
+335 LGPPTGQD
-343 PFSDLASSA
+343 PFSNLASSA
-352 TVSEDPFADFVPSTE
+352 TVSEDPFADFVPSIE
-367 EDTLSDIPAGGDS
+367 EDTLSDISGDS

-385 SPDLDSD
+385 SPDLESD
-392 VGGGDFDSGS
+392 AGEEVFDSGS

-408 DLQGLASDEKQDIDK
+408 DLQGLANEEKQDIDK

-442 TLRRAVIDAIVQD
+442 TLRRAVIDSIVQD

-467 LIKIESSPEEIADFL
+467 LIKIESSPQEIADFL
-482 SGVLGETISVS
+482 SGALGETIFVS
-493 QRMSGFSKDG
+493 QKMSGFSKDG
-503 VPIISTDPLY
+503 VPIISTDPVY

-521 RKAIRRTIIGI
+521 RKVIRRTIISI
-532 AAGIFLVVGGTLFY
+532 AATIFLVVGGTLFY

-557 YYEQGLTLIREAG
+557 YYEQGLMLIREAG
-570 AYPKNSESRKK
+570 VYPKNSETRKK

-626 KVSPDFGAGG
+626 KVSPDFGAGR

-659 IWDNGKL
+659 VWDNTKLSGKN
-666 PIAGKIGNENRMVLV
+666 GSENRMILI

-727 SSLGGGKYKNDQL
+727 PFLGGGKYKNDQL

-781 NKIVEIDPSSPVGQG
+781 NKIVEIDPSSSVGQG

-821 IKNNLDIEKKLS
+821 IKNNLNIEKELS

-859 PMDQVSG
+859 PTDQVSG

-874 EILDLIYHKT
+874 EILNLIYHKT
-884 EEDPVT
+884 EKDPVT
-890 GVEIDG
+890 GTEIEG
-896 SEYAEGY
+896 SQYAEGY

-925 AATLDPAHYLASTE
+925 AAALDPAHYLASTE
-939 LAENAIRLANFGEA
+939 LAENAIRLANFAEA

-976 DETLIQGNV
+976 DETLIQGNI

-1014 RKIYPFRARAAMDA
+1014 RKIYPFRARTAMDA
-1028 IAKTRSMELKNSLD
+1028 SAKTRSMELKNSLD
-1042 GFSKAEAVQTD
+1042 GFSKAESVQTD
-1053 ENEFTLIRRWRT
+1053 EKEFTLIRRWRT
-1065 PLPAGI
+1065 PLPLEI

-1079 GWVDYMSGDFAASL
+1079 GWVDYMNGDFAASL
-1093 NEWSG
+1093 NEWVG

-1105 NHSTLLMGKANAFY
+1105 NHSTLLMGKANAFF

-1132 KVQDDM
+1132 KVQDNM
-1138 EEKLLNMG
+1138 EERLLNMG
-1146 LPKPDDPYHQEV
+1146 LPKSDDPYHQEV

-1189 IETARKINEVS
+1189 IETARKINEIS

-1209 MFKKEA
+1209 IFKKEA

>member
-1 MAEANSTPLSEA
+1 MAEANSTPLNEA
-13 ELEQVRSILQPL
+13 ELEQIHSILQPL
-25 SKNPDISEELN
+25 SKNPEISEELN

-43 QKMGYGSQMPSLD
+43 QKMGYGTQTLSHD

-65 TPTAEAGDEESDEDF
+65 SKASEEVDSDYESPEPESPKRPPT
-80 EEPQRPQKPPAK
+80 K

-104 LAEPKAAAP
+104 LAEPGQTQQV
-113 ADDFSFEE
+113 DNFET
-121 ESPAPSADA
+121 SPSVDSDQT
-130 GDPFADFGMDAEP
+130 DPFADFGMDSEP
-143 ASTASEDSDAFGDF
+143 APTTSEEQDPFSDF
-157 GLPEEPSSTP
+157 GLSEETSATP
-167 SDDFSF
+167 DDFSF
-173 GDESPAP
+173 GEESTSTDE
-180 SADAGDPF
+180 GDPF
-188 AGLDEMTGGTPS
+188 AGIEEMTGDSP
-200 SDDPFAGMGD
+200 DPFAGMEES
-210 TTSGESD
+210 SGAD
-217 PFGGSDF
+217 PFGGTDI
-224 GSTPMDDDFGST
+224 GDDF
-236 PSSSDADPFGDMDSF
+236 SSVSSPASEADPFADMDTF
-251 TSTPEPSGGDSD
+251 TSIPESAADSSD
-263 PFAGMGGLETQGGGE
+263 PFAGMDVLET
-278 DDFGLS
+278 
-284 GSEPSG
+284 PSG
-290 GGDSFDDFMSSSPTP
+290 GDEFDLSRTEPASTDGGDSFDEFMSPAEP
-305 SGGGDDDFFSS
+305 GGGDDDFFSS
-316 PADSGPSPGESD
+316 PADSGPSSTESD

-335 MGAPAGQD
+335 LGPPTGQD
-343 PFSDLASSA
+343 PFSNLASSA
-352 TVSEDPFADFVPSTE
+352 TVSEDPFADFVPSTA
-367 EDTLSDIPAGGDS
+367 EDTLSDIPADADS

-385 SPDLDSD
+385 SPDLESD
-392 VGGGDFDSGS
+392 VDGRDFDSGS
-402 SFGLEA
+402 SLGLEA
-408 DLQGLASDEKQDIDK
+408 DLQGLANEEKQDIDK

-442 TLRRAVIDAIVQD
+442 TLRRAVIDSIVQD

-467 LIKIESSPEEIADFL
+467 LIKIESSPQEIADFL
-482 SGVLGETISVS
+482 SGALGETISIS
-493 QRMSGFSKDG
+493 QKMSGFSKDG
-503 VPIISTDPLY
+503 VPIISTDPVY

-521 RKAIRRTIIGI
+521 KKVIRRTIITI
-532 AAGIFLVVGGTLFY
+532 AATIFLIVGGTLFY
-546 RNFIIPNQAAQ
+546 KNFIIPNQAAQ

-570 AYPKNSESRKK
+570 VYPKNSETRKK

-626 KVSPDFGAGG
+626 KVSPDFGSGR

-659 IWDNGKL
+659 VWDNAKL
-666 PIAGKIGNENRMVLV
+666 PIAGKTGSENRMLLV

-727 SSLGGGKYKNDQL
+727 PSLGGGKYKNDQL

-781 NKIVEIDPSSPVGQG
+781 NKIVEIDPSSSVGQG

-821 IKNNLDIEKKLS
+821 IKNNLNIEKKLS

-890 GVEIDG
+890 GTEIEG
-896 SEYAEGY
+896 SQYAEGY

-939 LAENAIRLANFGEA
+939 LAENAIRLANFAEA

-1014 RKIYPFRARAAMDA
+1014 RKIYPFRARTAMDT

-1042 GFSKAEAVQTD
+1042 GFSKAESVQTD

-1065 PLPAGI
+1065 PLPVGI

-1079 GWVDYMSGDFAASL
+1079 GWVDYMNGDFATSL
-1093 NEWSG
+1093 NEWAG

-1105 NHSTLLMGKANAFY
+1105 NHSTLLMGKANAFF

-1138 EEKLLNMG
+1138 EERLLNMG

-1189 IETARKINEVS
+1189 IETARKINEIS

>member
-1 MAEANSTPLSEA
+1 MAEANSTPLNEA

-25 SKNPDISEELN
+25 AKNPEISEELN

-43 QKMGYGSQMPSLD
+43 EKMGYGTPVSSSDED
-56 EEEETEEPT
+56 EEETSQPR
-65 TPTAEAGDEESDEDF
+65 ADDEGFEDEDST
-80 EEPQRPQKPPAK
+80 EPESPQRPKTK
-92 VFEDDDIDLDEL
+92 TFEDDDIDLDEL
-104 LAEPKAAAP
+104 LAEPSQTAATTDEFAP
-113 ADDFSFEE
+113 TTE
-121 ESPAPSADA
+121 
-130 GDPFADFGMDAEP
+130 
-143 ASTASEDSDAFGDF
+143 EDSFGDF
-157 GLPEEPSSTP
+157 GLESEPASVSEEADPFGDFGLGPETNQTA
-167 SDDFSF
+167 DNDFSF
-173 GDESPAP
+173 ETEEVGTPP
-180 SADAGDPF
+180 SSEPDPF
-188 AGLDEMTGGTPS
+188 AGLDDFGTSPS
-200 SDDPFAGMGD
+200 ESDPFGQTDADAETDPFAGMGD
-210 TTSGESD
+210 DTGADPFGGTDFGAPTEDDFSVTPSAGESD
-217 PFGGSDF
+217 PFAGL
-224 GSTPMDDDFGST
+224 
-236 PSSSDADPFGDMDSF
+236 DSF
-251 TSTPEPSGGDSD
+251 TSTPESSGETD
-263 PFAGMGGLETQGGGE
+263 PFANIGSGLDSG

-284 GSEPSG
+284 TPEPSG
-290 GGDSFDDFMSSSPTP
+290 ETDSFDDFMSAEPSP
-305 SGGGDDDFFSS
+305 SGGDDDFFSQ
-316 PADSGPSPGESD
+316 PMDSGPSAAESD

-335 MGAPAGQD
+335 LGSPAGQD
-343 PFSDLASSA
+343 PFSDLSSSA
-352 TVSEDPFADFVPSTE
+352 TASEDPFADFVPSNDD
-367 EDTLSDIPAGGDS
+367 DTLSDIPGGGDP
-380 SFESF
+380 SFDSF
-385 SPDLDSD
+385 GPDLDADSAD
-392 VGGGDFDSGS
+392 DFDSGS

-408 DLQGLASDEKQDIDK
+408 DLQGLASDEKQEIDK

-442 TLRRAVIDAIVQD
+442 NLRRAVIDAIVQD
-455 RLTPRDQ
+455 RLTGRDQ

-482 SGVLGETISVS
+482 SGVLGETVSIS
-493 QRMSGFSKDG
+493 QRGSGFSKDG

-521 RKAIRRTIIGI
+521 KKVVRRTVFTI
-532 AAGIFLVVGGTLFY
+532 AAAIFLIVGGTFFY

-557 YYEQGLTLIREAG
+557 YYDQGLVLIREAG
-570 AYPKNSESRKK
+570 EYPKNSESRKK
-581 KFFEAEE
+581 KFLEAEE

-603 LNLYGVEYTRV
+603 LNLYGMEYTRI
-614 EEYDRAFEKLFG
+614 EEYDRAFGKLFG
-626 KVSPDFGAGG
+626 QVSPDFGESG
-636 EEPSSN
+636 EEAGSN
-642 AWDKREKVPII
+642 RWNQREKVPII

-659 IWDNGKL
+659 TWDNTKL
-666 PIAGKIGNENRMVLV
+666 PLAGKVGNENRMILV
-681 AQDGIQRKIMKA
+681 AQDGIPRKIVKA

-707 NPTYK
+707 NVTYK

-727 SSLGGGKYKNDQL
+727 SSLGGGKFKNDQL
-740 AINFFKQVYT
+740 AINFYKQVYT

-781 NKIVEIDPSSPVGQG
+781 NKIVEIDPSSPIGQG

-821 IKNNLDIEKKLS
+821 IKNNLDIENKLS
-833 LHVLSKLASFYTDL
+833 LYVLSKLASFYTDL

-859 PMDQVSG
+859 PVDQVSG
-866 MEVNDNAL
+866 MEINDNAL

-890 GVEIDG
+890 GTEIDG
-896 SEYAEGY
+896 ADYAEGY

-915 SIQARRFFEK
+915 SIQSRRFFEK
-925 AATLDPAHYLASTE
+925 AATLDPAHYLAATE

-953 DKLLNESLKRFEN
+953 DKLLNEALKRFEN
-966 YKQSYGAREE
+966 YKQGYGAREE

-1014 RKIYPFRARAAMDA
+1014 RKIYPFRARTPMDNV
-1028 IAKTRSMELKNSLD
+1028 AKTRSMELKNSLE
-1042 GFSKAEAVQTD
+1042 GFNKAEAVQSD

-1065 PLPAGI
+1065 PLPASI
-1071 QRELRYFK
+1071 QKELRYFK
-1079 GWVDYMSGDFAASL
+1079 GWVDYMSGDFASSL

-1098 FEDEDEY
+1098 FEDDDEY

-1138 EEKLLNMG
+1138 EEKLLSMG

-1158 YQTLVAAYNN
+1158 YQTLVASYNN

-1189 IETARKINEVS
+1189 IETARKINEIS

-1231 SVKKLARE
+1231 SVKKFVRE

>member
-1 MAEANSTPLSEA
+1 MAEANSTPLNEA
-13 ELEQVRSILQPL
+13 ELEQIHSILQPL
-25 SKNPDISEELN
+25 SKNPEISEELN

-43 QKMGYGSQMPSLD
+43 QKMGYGTQTLSHD
-56 EEEETEEPT
+56 EEEETESEEPT
-65 TPTAEAGDEESDEDF
+65 SKASEEIDYESQEPESLKRPPT
-80 EEPQRPQKPPAK
+80 K

-104 LAEPKAAAP
+104 LAEPKKTSTP

-121 ESPAPSADA
+121 ESPVSPVDA
-130 GDPFADFGMDAEP
+130 SDPFADFGMDEEP
-143 ASTASEDSDAFGDF
+143 TPTASEELGDF
-157 GLPEEPSSTP
+157 GLSEEPSATTP

-173 GDESPAP
+173 GDESTAPA
-180 SADAGDPF
+180 AGVSDPF
-188 AGLDEMTGGTPS
+188 AGLEEPS
-200 SDDPFAGMGD
+200 SDDPFAGLGD
-210 TTSGESD
+210 TTSAESD
-217 PFGGSDF
+217 PFGGTDF
-224 GSTPMDDDFGST
+224 GSAPMDDAFGST
-236 PSSSDADPFGDMDSF
+236 PSSTSEADPFADMGTF
-251 TSTPEPSGGDSD
+251 TSIPESTADSSD
-263 PFAGMGGLETQGGGE
+263 PFAGMDGIETPGDE
-278 DDFGLS
+278 FDLS
-284 GSEPSG
+284 RTDTD
-290 GGDSFDDFMSSSPTP
+290 GGDSFDEFMSPEP
-305 SGGGDDDFFSS
+305 SGGDDDFFSS
-316 PADSGPSPGESD
+316 PSTESD

-335 MGAPAGQD
+335 LGPPTGQD
-343 PFSDLASSA
+343 PFSNLASSA

-367 EDTLSDIPAGGDS
+367 EDTLSDIPGDADP
-380 SFESF
+380 SF
-385 SPDLDSD
+385 SPDLESD
-392 VGGGDFDSGS
+392 VGGVDFDSGS
-402 SFGLEA
+402 SLGLEA
-408 DLQGLASDEKQDIDK
+408 DLQGLANEEKQDIDK

-442 TLRRAVIDAIVQD
+442 TLRRAVIDSIVQD

-467 LIKIESSPEEIADFL
+467 LIKIESSPQEIADFL
-482 SGVLGETISVS
+482 SGALGETISIS
-493 QRMSGFSKDG
+493 QKMSGFSKDG
-503 VPIISTDPLY
+503 VPIISTDPVY

-521 RKAIRRTIIGI
+521 RKMIRRTIITI
-532 AAGIFLVVGGTLFY
+532 AATIFLVVGGTLFY

-570 AYPKNSESRKK
+570 VYPKNSETRKK

-588 SFARGENILPNHLKY
+588 SFARGEKILPNHLKY

-653 TLAKGQ
+653 TLAKSQ
-659 IWDNGKL
+659 VWDNGKL
-666 PIAGKIGNENRMVLV
+666 PIAGKIGNENRMILV

-727 SSLGGGKYKNDQL
+727 PSLGGGKYKNDQL

-781 NKIVEIDPSSPVGQG
+781 NKIVEIDPSSSVGQG

-821 IKNNLDIEKKLS
+821 IKNNLNIEKKLS
-833 LHVLSKLASFYTDL
+833 LHILSKLASFYTDL

-859 PMDQVSG
+859 PTDQVSG

-890 GVEIDG
+890 GTEIEG
-896 SEYAEGY
+896 SQYAEGY

-939 LAENAIRLANFGEA
+939 LAENAIRLANFAEA

-1014 RKIYPFRARAAMDA
+1014 RKIYPFRARTAMDA

-1042 GFSKAEAVQTD
+1042 GFSKAESVQTD
-1053 ENEFTLIRRWRT
+1053 ENEFSLIRRWRT
-1065 PLPAGI
+1065 PLPVGI

-1079 GWVDYMSGDFAASL
+1079 GWADYMNGDFAASL

-1105 NHSTLLMGKANAFY
+1105 NHSTLLMGKANAFF

-1146 LPKPDDPYHQEV
+1146 PPKPDDPYHQEV

-1168 IGAVYEKQGNTAEA
+1168 IGAVYEKLGNTAEA

-1189 IETARKINEVS
+1189 IETARKINEIS

-1231 SVKKLARE
+1231 NVKKLARE

>member
-1 MAEANSTPLSEA
+1 MAEANSTPLNEA
-13 ELEQVRSILQPL
+13 ELEQIHSILQPL
-25 SKNPDISEELN
+25 SKNPEISEELN

-43 QKMGYGSQMPSLD
+43 QKMGYGTQTLSHD
-56 EEEETEEPT
+56 EEEES
-65 TPTAEAGDEESDEDF
+65 EESSRVS
-80 EEPQRPQKPPAK
+80 EEVDYESPEPESLKRPPTK

-104 LAEPKAAAP
+104 LAEPKKAAAT
-113 ADDFSFEE
+113 DDFPIEE
-121 ESPAPSADA
+121 ESPISPVDA
-130 GDPFADFGMDAEP
+130 GDPFADFGMDSEP
-143 ASTASEDSDAFGDF
+143 APTELKEQDPFSDF
-157 GLPEEPSSTP
+157 GLSEETSAVPP

-173 GDESPAP
+173 GEESPAP
-180 SADAGDPF
+180 TTVSDPF
-188 AGLDEMTGGTPS
+188 AGLDEMTAPS
-200 SDDPFAGMGD
+200 SDDPFADLTD
-210 TTSGESD
+210 TSPVESD
-217 PFGGSDF
+217 PFGGTDF
-224 GSTPMDDDFGST
+224 GSVNDDFGSSST
-236 PSSSDADPFGDMDSF
+236 PEADPFADMDTF
-251 TSTPEPSGGDSD
+251 TSIPESAGDSSD
-263 PFAGMGGLETQGGGE
+263 PFVGMDGLETPSEGDE
-278 DDFGLS
+278 FDLS
-284 GSEPSG
+284 GTAPTSTDGGDELMPPSPSG
-290 GGDSFDDFMSSSPTP
+290 A
-305 SGGGDDDFFSS
+305 GDDDFFSS
-316 PADSGPSPGESD
+316 PADSGPSSTESD

-335 MGAPAGQD
+335 LGPPTGQD
-343 PFSDLASSA
+343 PFSNLASSA
-352 TVSEDPFADFVPSTE
+352 TVSEDPFADFVPSIE
-367 EDTLSDIPAGGDS
+367 EDTLSDISGDS

-385 SPDLDSD
+385 SPDLESD
-392 VGGGDFDSGS
+392 AGEEVFDSGS

-408 DLQGLASDEKQDIDK
+408 DLQGLANEEKQDIDK

-442 TLRRAVIDAIVQD
+442 TLRRAVIDSIVQD

-467 LIKIESSPEEIADFL
+467 LIKIESSPQEIADFL
-482 SGVLGETISVS
+482 SGALGETIFVS
-493 QRMSGFSKDG
+493 QKMSGFSKDG
-503 VPIISTDPLY
+503 VPIISTDPVY

-521 RKAIRRTIIGI
+521 RKVIRRTIISI
-532 AAGIFLVVGGTLFY
+532 AATIFLVVGGTLFY

-557 YYEQGLTLIREAG
+557 YYEQGLMLIREAG
-570 AYPKNSESRKK
+570 VYPKNSETRKK

-626 KVSPDFGAGG
+626 KVSPDFGAGR

-659 IWDNGKL
+659 VWDNTKLSGKN
-666 PIAGKIGNENRMVLV
+666 GSENRMILI

-727 SSLGGGKYKNDQL
+727 PFLGGGKYKNDQL

-781 NKIVEIDPSSPVGQG
+781 NKIVEIDPSSSVGQG

-821 IKNNLDIEKKLS
+821 IKNNLNIEKELS

-859 PMDQVSG
+859 PTDQVSG

-874 EILDLIYHKT
+874 EILNLIYHKT
-884 EEDPVT
+884 EKDSVT
-890 GVEIDG
+890 GTEIEG
-896 SEYAEGY
+896 SQYAEGY

-925 AATLDPAHYLASTE
+925 AAALDPAHYLASTE
-939 LAENAIRLANFGEA
+939 LAENAIRLANFAEA

-976 DETLIQGNV
+976 DETLIQGNI

-1014 RKIYPFRARAAMDA
+1014 RKIYPFRARTAMDA
-1028 IAKTRSMELKNSLD
+1028 SAKTRSMELKNSLD
-1042 GFSKAEAVQTD
+1042 GFSKAESVQTD
-1053 ENEFTLIRRWRT
+1053 EKEFTLIRRWRT
-1065 PLPAGI
+1065 PLPLEI

-1079 GWVDYMSGDFAASL
+1079 GWVDYMNGDFAASL
-1093 NEWSG
+1093 NEWVG

-1105 NHSTLLMGKANAFY
+1105 NHSTLLMGKANAFF

-1132 KVQDDM
+1132 KVQDNM
-1138 EEKLLNMG
+1138 EERLLNMG
-1146 LPKPDDPYHQEV
+1146 LPKSDDPYHQEV

-1189 IETARKINEVS
+1189 IETARKINEIS

-1209 MFKKEA
+1209 IFKKEA

>member
-1 MAEANSTPLSEA
+1 MAEANSTPLKEA
-13 ELEQVRSILQPL
+13 ELEQIRSILQPL

-43 QKMGYGSQMPSLD
+43 EKMGYGSPVSSD
-56 EEEETEEPT
+56 EEEEEDT
-65 TPTAEAGDEESDEDF
+65 TPEPPSDSEDFGDEDE
-80 EEPQRPQKPPAK
+80 EGPPTLERPKSK
-92 VFEDDDIDLDEL
+92 IIEDDDIDLDEL
-104 LAEPKAAAP
+104 LAEPSQTPP
-113 ADDFSFEE
+113 ADDSDDFDVEPLP
-121 ESPAPSADA
+121 SPDS
-130 GDPFADFGMDAEP
+130 GETDPFADFGMDSEP
-143 ASTASEDSDAFGDF
+143 SSDVSSDDADPFGDF
-157 GLPEEPSSTP
+157 GLPPETTP
-167 SDDFSF
+167 TASDDLSF
-173 GDESPAP
+173 GEEEIPTSGESA
-180 SADAGDPF
+180 DPF
-188 AGLDEMTGGTPS
+188 AGLDEMTADGETSPEA
-200 SDDPFAGMGD
+200 DPFADLGAG
-210 TTSGESD
+210 SESPEAD

-224 GSTPMDDDFGST
+224 GA
-236 PSSSDADPFGDMDSF
+236 PSSSDETDPFAGMDSF
-251 TSTPEPSGGDSD
+251 TSTPDGEAD
-263 PFAGMGGLETQGGGE
+263 PFADLGSGLDAG

-284 GSEPSG
+284 TPEASG
-290 GGDSFDDFMSSSPTP
+290 GGDSFDDFISSPSEP
-305 SGGGDDDFFSS
+305 AGGDDDFFSQ
-316 PADSGPSPGESD
+316 PADAGPSSAETD

-335 MGAPAGQD
+335 LGSPGQD
-343 PFSDLASSA
+343 PFSDLTSSSTA
-352 TVSEDPFADFVPSTE
+352 SEDPFADFVPSSE
-367 EDTLSDIPAGGDS
+367 EDTLSDIPGGADS
-380 SFESF
+380 SFDSF

-392 VGGGDFDSGS
+392 SGSDDYDSGS

-408 DLQGLASDEKQDIDK
+408 DLQGLASEEKQEIDK

-442 TLRRAVIDAIVQD
+442 VLRRAVIDAIVQD
-455 RLTPRDQ
+455 RMTPRDQ

-467 LIKIESSPEEIADFL
+467 LIKIESSPDEIADFL
-482 SGVLGETISVS
+482 SGVLGETISIS
-493 QRMSGFSKDG
+493 QRGSGFSKDG

-521 RKAIRRTIIGI
+521 KKAIRRTVFGI
-532 AAGIFLVVGGTLFY
+532 AAAIFLIVGGTLLY

-557 YYEQGLTLIREAG
+557 YYDQGLTLIREAG
-570 AYPKNSESRKK
+570 AYPKNSEVRKK

-588 SFARGENILPNHLKY
+588 AFARGENILPNHLKY

-614 EEYDRAFEKLFG
+614 EEYDRGFEKLFG
-626 KVSPDFGAGG
+626 KVSPDFGAGS
-636 EEPSSN
+636 EESASN

-653 TLAKGQ
+653 ALAKGQ

-666 PIAGKIGNENRMVLV
+666 PIAGKIGNENRMILL
-681 AQDGIQRKIMKA
+681 AQDGIQRKILKA

-707 NPTYK
+707 NMTYK

-727 SSLGGGKYKNDQL
+727 SSLGGGRYKNDQL
-740 AINFFKQVYT
+740 AINFYKQVYT

-833 LHVLSKLASFYTDL
+833 LYVLSKLASFYTDL

-859 PMDQVSG
+859 PVDQVSG

-884 EEDPVT
+884 EEDSVT
-890 GVEIDG
+890 GVERDG
-896 SEYAEGY
+896 ADYAEGY

-925 AATLDPAHYLASTE
+925 AATLDPAHYLAATE

-953 DKLLNESLKRFEN
+953 DKLLNEAVQRFEN
-966 YKQSYGAREE
+966 FKQSYGAREE

-999 AAGIHEKDKITEFPG
+999 AAGINENDKITEFPG
-1014 RKIYPFRARAAMDA
+1014 RKIYPFRARTAMDSV
-1028 IAKTRSMELKNSLD
+1028 AKTRSMELKNSLE
-1042 GFSKAEAVQTD
+1042 GFTKAEAVQTN
-1053 ENEFTLIRRWRT
+1053 EKEFTLIRRWRT

-1231 SVKKLARE
+1231 SVKKLVRE